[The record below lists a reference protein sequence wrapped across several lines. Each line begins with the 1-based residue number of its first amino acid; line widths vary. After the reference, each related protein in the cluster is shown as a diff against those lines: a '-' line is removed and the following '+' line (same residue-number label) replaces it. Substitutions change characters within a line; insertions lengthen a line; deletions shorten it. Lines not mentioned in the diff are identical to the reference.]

1 MKITDKRTTE
11 THRKTPK
18 TGRIRFSPAY
28 LAICLSFGIL
38 PQARAGHTYFGINYQ
53 YYRDFAENKG
63 KFAVGAKDIEV
74 YNKKGELVGK
84 SMTKAPMIDFS
95 VVSRNG
101 VAALVGDQYIVSVAH
116 NGGYNNVDFGAE
128 GGNPDQHRF
137 SYQIVKRNNYKP
149 DNSHPYNGDY
159 HMPRLHKFVTDAEP
173 VEMTGD
179 MRGNTYSD
187 KEKYPER
194 VRIGSGHHY
203 WRYDDDKHGDLS
215 YSGAWLIGGNT
226 HMQGWGNNGV
236 VSLSGDVRHANDYGP
251 MPIAG
256 AAGDSGSPMFIY
268 DKTNNKWLLNGVL
281 QTGYPY
287 SGRENGFQLIRKDWF
302 YDDIYRGDT
311 HTVFFEPR
319 SNGHFSFTSNNNG
332 TGTVTE
338 TNERVSNPRLKV
350 QTVRLFDESLNE
362 TDTEP
367 VYAAGGVNQY
377 RPRLNNGENLSFIDY
392 GNGKL
397 ILSTNINQGAGGL
410 YFQGDFTV
418 SPKNNETW
426 QGAGVHI
433 SDGSTVTWKVNGV
446 ANDRLSKIGKGTL
459 HVQAKGKNQG
469 SISVGDG
476 KVILDQR
483 EDNQGKKQAFSEI
496 GLVSGR
502 GTVQL
507 NADNQFNPDKLYF
520 GFRGGRLDLN
530 GHSLSFHR
538 IQNTDEGAMIV
549 NHNQDKES
557 TVTIT
562 GNESITQPSGK
573 NINRLN
579 YSKEIAYNGWFGE
592 KDSTKTNGRLNLNY
606 QPAEAD
612 RTLLLSGGTNLNG
625 NITQTNGK
633 LFFSGRPTPH
643 AYNHLGNGW
652 SKMEGIPQGEIVW
665 DNDWINRTFKAE
677 NFHIQGGQAVV
688 SRNVAKVE
696 GDWHLSNHAQA
707 VFGVAPHHS
716 HTICTRS
723 DWTGLTNC
731 VEKTITD
738 DKVIASLTN
747 TDISGNVSLA
757 DYAHL
762 NLTGLATLN
771 GNLSANGDTRYT
783 VSHNATQNGNLSLVG
798 NAQATFNQATLN
810 GNTSASGNAS
820 FNLSNNAAQNG
831 SLTLSG
837 NAKANVSHSALNG
850 NVSLADKAVF
860 HFESSR
866 FTGQISGDK
875 DTALHLKDS
884 EWTLPSGTELGNLN
898 LDNATITL
906 NSAYRHDAAGAQ
918 TGSVSD
924 TPRRRSRR
932 SLLSVTPPTSAE
944 SRFNTLTVNGKLNGQ
959 GTFRFM
965 SELFGYRSDKLK
977 LAESSEGTYTL
988 AVNNTG
994 NEPVSLEQLTV
1005 VEGKDNKPLS
1015 ENLNFTLQNE
1025 HVDAG
1030 AWRYQLIRKDGEFRL
1045 YNPVKEQELSD
1056 KLDQAGKTEAALAEK
1071 QAQLAAK
1078 QQEEEEKVR
1087 LKKAVIPGA
1096 VPSESELNRL
1106 NAELEEAKKQTAA
1119 AQAAQ
1124 AEKEAAWAQAKTAA
1138 AEAGRRAEE
1147 ADAGYRRGNTLEGA
1161 ENADAANL
1169 ALAKAQIAEQTAK
1182 IDWAEAKLMRLN
1194 RIRDEREKAVAA
1206 AGEAKALADKIAET
1220 AKEKQDLQSMVLSL
1234 ANVKEELVITEAEL
1248 QNAKAERAGLE
1259 AKRALLERRQSDKVQ
1274 KEQEAQTALTA
1285 ARQSEAAREGAAE
1298 AKKQAEKDNAQT
1310 LDALN
1315 AAGRD
1320 AAEKA
1325 ESVAELAR
1333 QAGGENAGIMQA
1345 EEEKKRAQA
1354 DKDTA
1359 LAKQREAETRPVTAA
1374 FRRTRRDLPQPQPQ
1388 PQRDLISRYANSGL
1402 SEFSATLNSV
1412 FAVQDELDR
1421 VFAED
1426 RRNAVWTSG
1435 IRDTKHYRSQDFRA
1449 YRQQTDLRQIGMQ
1462 KNLGSGRVGILFSHN
1477 RTENTFDDGIGNS
1490 ARLAHGAVFG
1500 QYGIGRF
1507 DIGISA
1513 GAGFSS
1519 GSLSDG
1525 IGGKIRR
1532 RVLHYGIQ
1540 ARYRAGFGGFGI
1552 EPHIGATRYFVRKA
1566 DYRYENVNIATPGLA
1581 FNRYRAGIKADYPFK
1596 PAQHISITPYLSLSY
1611 TDAASGKVRTR
1622 VNTAVL
1628 AQDFGKTR
1636 SAEWGVNAEI
1646 KGFTLSLHAAAAKG
1660 PQLEAQHSAG
1670 IKLGYRW

>member
-1 MKITDKRTTE
+1 MKTTDKRTTE
-11 THRKTPK
+11 THRKAPK

-38 PQARAGHTYFGINYQ
+38 PQAWAGHTYFGINYQ

-128 GGNPDQHRF
+128 GSNPDQHRF
-137 SYQIVKRNNYKP
+137 SYQIVKRNNYKAGT
-149 DNSHPYNGDY
+149 NGHPYGGDY

-173 VEMTGD
+173 VEMTSD

-194 VRIGSGHHY
+194 VRIGSGQQWQRTDEQQAKGDAY
-203 WRYDDDKHGDLS
+203 SSWLAGAYNWRI
-215 YSGAWLIGGNT
+215 AGNT
-226 HMQGWGNNGV
+226 HSQSGAGNGTVN
-236 VSLSGDVRHANDYGP
+236 LSGDITKSNNYGP
-251 MPIAG
+251 LPTAG
-256 AAGDSGSPMFIY
+256 SFGDSGSPMFIY
-268 DKTNNKWLLNGVL
+268 DAIKQKWLINGVL
-281 QTGYPY
+281 QTGNPY
-287 SGRENGFQLIRKDWF
+287 LGAGNGFQLIRKDWF
-302 YDDIYRGDT
+302 YGN
-311 HTVFFEPR
+311 VFAEDLPITFLEPR
-319 SNGHFSFTSNNNG
+319 SNGHYSFSSNNNG
-332 TGTVTE
+332 TGTVTQ
-338 TNERVSNPRLKV
+338 TNEKVSMPRFKVRTVQLFNEALKAE
-350 QTVRLFDESLNE
+350 DK
-362 TDTEP
+362 EP
-367 VYAAGGVNQY
+367 VYAAGGVNAY
-377 RPRLNNGENLSFIDY
+377 KPRLNNGKNISFIDY
-392 GNGKL
+392 AKGEVTFTN
-397 ILSTNINQGAGGL
+397 NINQGAGGL
-410 YFQGDFTV
+410 YFEGDFTV
-418 SPKNNETW
+418 SSENNATW

-433 SDGSTVTWKVNGV
+433 SEDSTVTWKVNGV

-459 HVQAKGKNQG
+459 HVQAKGENQG

-476 KVILDQR
+476 KVILDQQAD
-483 EDNQGKKQAFSEI
+483 ENNKKQAFSEI

-562 GNESITQPSGK
+562 GNKDITTTGNNNSLDSK
-573 NINRLN
+573 
-579 YSKEIAYNGWFGE
+579 KEIAYNGWFGE
-592 KDSTKTNGRLNLNY
+592 KDSTKTNGRLNLVY
-606 QPAEAD
+606 QPAAED

-643 AYNHLGNGW
+643 AYNHLNDHW
-652 SKMEGIPQGEIVW
+652 SQKEGIPRGEIVW
-665 DNDWINRTFKAE
+665 DNDWIDRTFKAE
-677 NFHIQGGQAVV
+677 NFLIKGGQAVV

-707 VFGVAPHHS
+707 VFGVAPHQS

-738 DKVIASLTN
+738 EKVIASLTN

-757 DYAHL
+757 NHAHL

-771 GNLSANGDTRYT
+771 GNLTAGGDTHYEVT
-783 VSHNATQNGNLSLVG
+783 HNATQNGNLSLVG

-820 FNLSNNAAQNG
+820 FNLSDHAAQNG
-831 SLTLSG
+831 DLTLSG
-837 NAKANVSHSALNG
+837 NAKANVSHSAFNG

-860 HFESSR
+860 HFENSR
-866 FTGQISGDK
+866 LTGQISGGK

-918 TGSVSD
+918 TGSATD
-924 TPRRRSRR
+924 APRRRSRR

-994 NEPVSLEQLTV
+994 NEPVSLDQLTV

-1045 YNPVKEQELSD
+1045 HNPVKEQELSD
-1056 KLDQAGKTEAALAEK
+1056 KLGK
-1071 QAQLAAK
+1071 
-1078 QQEEEEKVR
+1078 
-1087 LKKAVIPGA
+1087 
-1096 VPSESELNRL
+1096 
-1106 NAELEEAKKQTAA
+1106 
-1119 AQAAQ
+1119 
-1124 AEKEAAWAQAKTAA
+1124 
-1138 AEAGRRAEE
+1138 
-1147 ADAGYRRGNTLEGA
+1147 
-1161 ENADAANL
+1161 
-1169 ALAKAQIAEQTAK
+1169 
-1182 IDWAEAKLMRLN
+1182 
-1194 RIRDEREKAVAA
+1194 
-1206 AGEAKALADKIAET
+1206 
-1220 AKEKQDLQSMVLSL
+1220 
-1234 ANVKEELVITEAEL
+1234 
-1248 QNAKAERAGLE
+1248 
-1259 AKRALLERRQSDKVQ
+1259 
-1274 KEQEAQTALTA
+1274 
-1285 ARQSEAAREGAAE
+1285 AE
-1298 AKKQAEKDNAQT
+1298 AKKQAGKDNAQS
-1310 LDALN
+1310 LDALI

-1320 AAEKA
+1320 AVEKT
-1325 ESVAELAR
+1325 ESVAEPAR
-1333 QAGGENAGIMQA
+1333 QGGGENVGIMQA
-1345 EEEKKRAQA
+1345 EEEKKRVQA
-1354 DKDTA
+1354 DKDSA
-1359 LAKQREAETRPVTAA
+1359 LAKQREAETRPATTAFPRA
-1374 FRRTRRDLPQPQPQ
+1374 RRARRDLPQPQPQPQ
-1388 PQRDLISRYANSGL
+1388 PQRDLISRYTNSGL

-1507 DIGISA
+1507 DIGIST

-1519 GSLSDG
+1519 GSLSDD
-1525 IGGKIRR
+1525 IESKIRR

-1552 EPHIGATRYFVRKA
+1552 EPHIGATRYFVQKA

-1581 FNRYRAGIKADYPFK
+1581 FNRYRAGIKADYSFK

>member
-1 MKITDKRTTE
+1 MKTTDKRTTE
-11 THRKTPK
+11 THRKAPK

-101 VAALVGDQYIVSVAH
+101 VAALAGDQYIVSVAH

-128 GGNPDQHRF
+128 GSNPDQHRF
-137 SYQIVKRNNYKP
+137 SYQIVKRNNYKAGT
-149 DNSHPYNGDY
+149 NGHPYGGDY

-173 VEMTGD
+173 VEMTSYMDGWKYAD
-179 MRGNTYSD
+179 LN
-187 KEKYPER
+187 KYPDR
-194 VRIGSGHHY
+194 VRIGAGRQY
-203 WRYDDDKHGDLS
+203 WRSDEDEPNNRESS
-215 YSGAWLIGGNT
+215 YHIASAYPWLVGGNT
-226 HMQGWGNNGV
+226 FAQNG
-236 VSLSGDVRHANDYGP
+236 SGGGTVNLGSEKIKHSPYGFLP
-251 MPIAG
+251 TG
-256 AAGDSGSPMFIY
+256 GSFGDSGSPMFIY
-268 DKTNNKWLLNGVL
+268 DAQKQKWLINGVL
-281 QTGYPY
+281 QTGNPY
-287 SGRENGFQLIRKDWF
+287 IGKSNGFQLVRKDWF
-302 YDDIYRGDT
+302 YDEIFAGDT
-311 HTVFFEPR
+311 HSVFYEPHQ
-319 SNGHFSFTSNNNG
+319 NGKYFFNDNNNG
-332 TGTVTE
+332 AGKIDAKHKHY
-338 TNERVSNPRLKV
+338 SLPYRLKTRTV
-350 QTVRLFDESLNE
+350 QLFNVSLSE
-362 TDTEP
+362 TAREP
-367 VYAAGGVNQY
+367 VYHAAGGVNSY
-377 RPRLNNGENLSFIDY
+377 RPRLNNGENISFIDK
-392 GNGKL
+392 GKGEL
-397 ILSTNINQGAGGL
+397 ILTSNINQGAGGL
-410 YFQGDFTV
+410 YFEGNFTV

-459 HVQAKGKNQG
+459 LVQAKGENQG
-469 SISVGDG
+469 SVSVGDG
-476 KVILDQR
+476 KVILDQQA
-483 EDNQGKKQAFSEI
+483 DDQGKKQAFSEI

-562 GNESITQPSGK
+562 GNKDITTTGNNNNLDSK
-573 NINRLN
+573 
-579 YSKEIAYNGWFGE
+579 KEIAYNGWFGE
-592 KDSTKTNGRLNLNY
+592 KDATKTNGRLNLNY
-606 QPAEAD
+606 QPEEAD

-643 AYNHLGNGW
+643 AYNHLGSGW

-665 DNDWINRTFKAE
+665 DNDWIERTFKAE

-707 VFGVAPHHS
+707 VFGVAPHQS

-723 DWTGLTNC
+723 DWTGLTSC
-731 VEKTITD
+731 TEKTITD
-738 DKVIASLTN
+738 DKVIASLSK
-747 TDISGNVSLA
+747 TDIRGNVSLA
-757 DYAHL
+757 DHAHL

-771 GNLSANGDTRYT
+771 GNLSAGGDTHYT
-783 VSHNATQNGNLSLVG
+783 VTRNATQNGNLSLVG

-810 GNTSASGNAS
+810 GNTSASDNAS
-820 FNLSNNAAQNG
+820 FNLSNNAVQNG
-831 SLTLSG
+831 SLTLSD

-860 HFESSR
+860 HFENSR
-866 FTGQISGDK
+866 FTGKISGGK

-918 TGSVSD
+918 TGSAAD
-924 TPRRRSRR
+924 APRRRSRR

-965 SELFGYRSDKLK
+965 SELFGYRSGKLK

-1005 VEGKDNKPLS
+1005 VEGKDNTPLS

-1045 YNPVKEQELSD
+1045 HNPVKEQELSD
-1056 KLDQAGKTEAALAEK
+1056 KLGKAGETEAALTAK

-1078 QQEEEEKVR
+1078 QQ
-1087 LKKAVIPGA
+1087 
-1096 VPSESELNRL
+1096 
-1106 NAELEEAKKQTAA
+1106 
-1119 AQAAQ
+1119 
-1124 AEKEAAWAQAKTAA
+1124 
-1138 AEAGRRAEE
+1138 
-1147 ADAGYRRGNTLEGA
+1147 
-1161 ENADAANL
+1161 
-1169 ALAKAQIAEQTAK
+1169 
-1182 IDWAEAKLMRLN
+1182 
-1194 RIRDEREKAVAA
+1194 
-1206 AGEAKALADKIAET
+1206 
-1220 AKEKQDLQSMVLSL
+1220 
-1234 ANVKEELVITEAEL
+1234 
-1248 QNAKAERAGLE
+1248 
-1259 AKRALLERRQSDKVQ
+1259 
-1274 KEQEAQTALTA
+1274 
-1285 ARQSEAAREGAAE
+1285 
-1298 AKKQAEKDNAQT
+1298 AEKDNAQS
-1310 LDALN
+1310 LDALI

-1320 AAEKA
+1320 ATEKA
-1325 ESVAELAR
+1325 ESVAEPAR

-1345 EEEKKRAQA
+1345 EEEKKRVQA

-1359 LAKQREAETRPVTAA
+1359 LAKQREAETRPATTAFPRA
-1374 FRRTRRDLPQPQPQ
+1374 RRARRDLPQPQPQ

-1477 RTENTFDDGIGNS
+1477 RTGNTFDDGIGNS

-1525 IGGKIRR
+1525 IRGKIRR

-1552 EPHIGATRYFVRKA
+1552 EPHIGATRYFVQKA

-1581 FNRYRAGIKADYPFK
+1581 FNRYRAGIKADYSFK

>member
-1 MKITDKRTTE
+1 MKTTDKRTTE
-11 THRKTPK
+11 THRKAPK

-38 PQARAGHTYFGINYQ
+38 PQAWAGHTYFGINYQ

-128 GGNPDQHRF
+128 GSNPDQHRF
-137 SYQIVKRNNYKP
+137 SYQIVKRNNYKAGT
-149 DNSHPYNGDY
+149 NGHPYGGDY

-173 VEMTGD
+173 VEMTSD

-194 VRIGSGHHY
+194 VRIGSGQQWQRTDEQQAKGDAY
-203 WRYDDDKHGDLS
+203 SSWLAGAYNWRI
-215 YSGAWLIGGNT
+215 AGNT
-226 HMQGWGNNGV
+226 HSQSGAGNGTVN
-236 VSLSGDVRHANDYGP
+236 LSGDITKSNNYGP
-251 MPIAG
+251 LPTAG
-256 AAGDSGSPMFIY
+256 SFGDSGSPMFIY
-268 DKTNNKWLLNGVL
+268 DAIKQKWLINGVL
-281 QTGYPY
+281 QTGNPY
-287 SGRENGFQLIRKDWF
+287 LGAGNGFQLIRKDWF
-302 YDDIYRGDT
+302 YGN
-311 HTVFFEPR
+311 VFAEDLPITFLEPR
-319 SNGHFSFTSNNNG
+319 SNGHYSFSSNNNG
-332 TGTVTE
+332 TGTVTQ
-338 TNERVSNPRLKV
+338 TNEKVSMPRFKVRTVQLFNEALKAE
-350 QTVRLFDESLNE
+350 DK
-362 TDTEP
+362 EP
-367 VYAAGGVNQY
+367 VYAAGGVNAY
-377 RPRLNNGENLSFIDY
+377 KPRLNNGKNISFIDY
-392 GNGKL
+392 AKGEVTFTN
-397 ILSTNINQGAGGL
+397 NINQGAGGL
-410 YFQGDFTV
+410 YFEGDFTV
-418 SPKNNETW
+418 SSENNATW

-433 SDGSTVTWKVNGV
+433 SEDSTVTWKVNGV

-459 HVQAKGKNQG
+459 HVQAKGENQG

-476 KVILDQR
+476 KVILDQQAD
-483 EDNQGKKQAFSEI
+483 ENNKKQAFSEI

-562 GNESITQPSGK
+562 GNKDITTTGNNNSLDSK
-573 NINRLN
+573 
-579 YSKEIAYNGWFGE
+579 KEIAYNGWFGE
-592 KDSTKTNGRLNLNY
+592 KDSTKTNGRLNLVY
-606 QPAEAD
+606 QPAAED

-643 AYNHLGNGW
+643 AYNHLNDHW
-652 SKMEGIPQGEIVW
+652 SQKEGIPRGEIVW
-665 DNDWINRTFKAE
+665 DNDWIDRTFKAE
-677 NFHIQGGQAVV
+677 NFLIKGGQAVV

-707 VFGVAPHHS
+707 VFGVAPHQS

-738 DKVIASLTN
+738 EKVIASLTN

-757 DYAHL
+757 NHAHL

-771 GNLSANGDTRYT
+771 GNLTAGGDTHYEVT
-783 VSHNATQNGNLSLVG
+783 HNATQNGNLSLVG

-820 FNLSNNAAQNG
+820 FNLSDHAAQNG
-831 SLTLSG
+831 DLTLSG
-837 NAKANVSHSALNG
+837 NAKANVSHSAFNG

-860 HFESSR
+860 HFENSR
-866 FTGQISGDK
+866 LTGQISGGK

-918 TGSVSD
+918 TGSATD
-924 TPRRRSRR
+924 APRRRSRR

-994 NEPVSLEQLTV
+994 NEPVSLDQLTV

-1045 YNPVKEQELSD
+1045 HNPVKEQELSD
-1056 KLDQAGKTEAALAEK
+1056 KLGK
-1071 QAQLAAK
+1071 
-1078 QQEEEEKVR
+1078 
-1087 LKKAVIPGA
+1087 
-1096 VPSESELNRL
+1096 
-1106 NAELEEAKKQTAA
+1106 
-1119 AQAAQ
+1119 
-1124 AEKEAAWAQAKTAA
+1124 
-1138 AEAGRRAEE
+1138 
-1147 ADAGYRRGNTLEGA
+1147 
-1161 ENADAANL
+1161 
-1169 ALAKAQIAEQTAK
+1169 
-1182 IDWAEAKLMRLN
+1182 
-1194 RIRDEREKAVAA
+1194 
-1206 AGEAKALADKIAET
+1206 
-1220 AKEKQDLQSMVLSL
+1220 
-1234 ANVKEELVITEAEL
+1234 
-1248 QNAKAERAGLE
+1248 
-1259 AKRALLERRQSDKVQ
+1259 
-1274 KEQEAQTALTA
+1274 
-1285 ARQSEAAREGAAE
+1285 AE
-1298 AKKQAEKDNAQT
+1298 AKKQAGKDNAQS
-1310 LDALN
+1310 LDALI

-1320 AAEKA
+1320 AVEKT
-1325 ESVAELAR
+1325 ESVAEPAR
-1333 QAGGENAGIMQA
+1333 QGGGENVGIMQA
-1345 EEEKKRAQA
+1345 EEEKKRVQA
-1354 DKDTA
+1354 DKDSA
-1359 LAKQREAETRPVTAA
+1359 LAKQREAETRPATTAFPRA
-1374 FRRTRRDLPQPQPQ
+1374 RRARRDLPQPQPQPQ
-1388 PQRDLISRYANSGL
+1388 PQRDLISRYTNSGL

-1507 DIGISA
+1507 DIGIST

-1525 IGGKIRR
+1525 IGSKIRR

-1552 EPHIGATRYFVRKA
+1552 EPHIGATRYFVQKA

-1581 FNRYRAGIKADYPFK
+1581 FNRYRAGIKADYSFK

>member
-1 MKITDKRTTE
+1 MKTTDKRTTE
-11 THRKTPK
+11 THRKAPK

-101 VAALVGDQYIVSVAH
+101 VAALAGDQYIVSVAH

-128 GGNPDQHRF
+128 GSNPDQHRF
-137 SYQIVKRNNYKP
+137 SYQIVKRNNYKAGT
-149 DNSHPYNGDY
+149 NGHPYGGDY

-173 VEMTGD
+173 VEMTSYMDGWKYAD
-179 MRGNTYSD
+179 LN
-187 KEKYPER
+187 KYPDR
-194 VRIGSGHHY
+194 VRIGAGRQY
-203 WRYDDDKHGDLS
+203 WRSDEDEPNNRESS
-215 YSGAWLIGGNT
+215 YHIASAYSWLVGGNT
-226 HMQGWGNNGV
+226 FAQNG
-236 VSLSGDVRHANDYGP
+236 SGGGTVNLGSEKIKHSPYGFLP
-251 MPIAG
+251 TG
-256 AAGDSGSPMFIY
+256 GSFGDSGSPMFIY
-268 DKTNNKWLLNGVL
+268 DAQKQKWLINGVL
-281 QTGYPY
+281 QTGNPY
-287 SGRENGFQLIRKDWF
+287 IGKSNGFQLVRKDWF
-302 YDDIYRGDT
+302 YDEIFAGDT
-311 HTVFFEPR
+311 HSVFYEPHQ
-319 SNGHFSFTSNNNG
+319 NGKYFFNDNNNG
-332 TGTVTE
+332 AGKIDAKHKHY
-338 TNERVSNPRLKV
+338 SLPYRLKTRTV
-350 QTVRLFDESLNE
+350 QLFNVSLSE
-362 TDTEP
+362 TAREP
-367 VYAAGGVNQY
+367 VYHAAGGVNSY
-377 RPRLNNGENLSFIDY
+377 RPRLNNGENISFIDK
-392 GNGKL
+392 GKGEL
-397 ILSTNINQGAGGL
+397 ILTSNINQGAGGL
-410 YFQGDFTV
+410 YFEGNFTV

-459 HVQAKGKNQG
+459 LVQAKGENQG
-469 SISVGDG
+469 SVSVGDG
-476 KVILDQR
+476 KVILDQQA
-483 EDNQGKKQAFSEI
+483 DDQGKKQAFNEI

-562 GNESITQPSGK
+562 GNKDITTTGNNNNLDSK
-573 NINRLN
+573 
-579 YSKEIAYNGWFGE
+579 KEIAYNGWFGE
-592 KDSTKTNGRLNLNY
+592 KDATKTNGRLNLNY
-606 QPAEAD
+606 QPEEAD

-643 AYNHLGNGW
+643 AYNHLGSGW

-665 DNDWINRTFKAE
+665 DNDWIDRTFKAE

-707 VFGVAPHHS
+707 VFGVAPHQS

-723 DWTGLTNC
+723 DWTGLTSC
-731 VEKTITD
+731 TEKTITD
-738 DKVIASLTN
+738 DKVIASLSK
-747 TDISGNVSLA
+747 TDIRGNVSLA
-757 DYAHL
+757 DHAHL

-771 GNLSANGDTRYT
+771 GNLSAGGDTHYT
-783 VSHNATQNGNLSLVG
+783 VTRNATQNGNLSLVG

-810 GNTSASGNAS
+810 GNTSASDNAS
-820 FNLSNNAAQNG
+820 FNLSNNAVQNG
-831 SLTLSG
+831 SLTLSD

-860 HFESSR
+860 HFENSR
-866 FTGQISGDK
+866 FTGKISGGK

-918 TGSVSD
+918 TGSAAD
-924 TPRRRSRR
+924 APRRRSRR

-965 SELFGYRSDKLK
+965 SELFGYRSGKLK

-1005 VEGKDNKPLS
+1005 VEGKDNTPLS

-1045 YNPVKEQELSD
+1045 HNPVKEQELSD
-1056 KLDQAGKTEAALAEK
+1056 KLGKAGETEAALTAK

-1078 QQEEEEKVR
+1078 QQ
-1087 LKKAVIPGA
+1087 
-1096 VPSESELNRL
+1096 
-1106 NAELEEAKKQTAA
+1106 
-1119 AQAAQ
+1119 
-1124 AEKEAAWAQAKTAA
+1124 
-1138 AEAGRRAEE
+1138 
-1147 ADAGYRRGNTLEGA
+1147 
-1161 ENADAANL
+1161 
-1169 ALAKAQIAEQTAK
+1169 
-1182 IDWAEAKLMRLN
+1182 
-1194 RIRDEREKAVAA
+1194 
-1206 AGEAKALADKIAET
+1206 
-1220 AKEKQDLQSMVLSL
+1220 
-1234 ANVKEELVITEAEL
+1234 
-1248 QNAKAERAGLE
+1248 
-1259 AKRALLERRQSDKVQ
+1259 
-1274 KEQEAQTALTA
+1274 
-1285 ARQSEAAREGAAE
+1285 
-1298 AKKQAEKDNAQT
+1298 AEKDNAQS
-1310 LDALN
+1310 LDALI

-1320 AAEKA
+1320 ATEKA
-1325 ESVAELAR
+1325 ESVAEPAR

-1345 EEEKKRAQA
+1345 EEEKKRVQA

-1359 LAKQREAETRPVTAA
+1359 LAQQREAETRPATTAFPRA
-1374 FRRTRRDLPQPQPQ
+1374 RRARRDLPQPQPQ

-1477 RTENTFDDGIGNS
+1477 RTGNTFDDGIGNS

-1525 IGGKIRR
+1525 IRGKIRR

-1552 EPHIGATRYFVRKA
+1552 EPHIGATRYFVQKA

-1581 FNRYRAGIKADYPFK
+1581 FNRYRAGIKADYSFK

>member
-1 MKITDKRTTE
+1 MKTTDKRTTE
-11 THRKTPK
+11 THRKAPK

-38 PQARAGHTYFGINYQ
+38 PQAWAGHTYFGINYQ

-128 GGNPDQHRF
+128 GSNPDQHRF
-137 SYQIVKRNNYKP
+137 TYKIVKRNNYKAGT
-149 DNSHPYNGDY
+149 NGHPYGGDY

-173 VEMTGD
+173 VEMTSD

-194 VRIGSGHHY
+194 VRIGSGQQWQRTDEQQAKGDAY
-203 WRYDDDKHGDLS
+203 SSWLAGAYNWRI
-215 YSGAWLIGGNT
+215 AGNT
-226 HMQGWGNNGV
+226 HSQSGAGNGTVN
-236 VSLSGDVRHANDYGP
+236 LSGDITKSNNYGP
-251 MPIAG
+251 LPTAG
-256 AAGDSGSPMFIY
+256 SFGDSGSPMFIY
-268 DKTNNKWLLNGVL
+268 DAIKQKWLINGVL
-281 QTGYPY
+281 QTGNPY
-287 SGRENGFQLIRKDWF
+287 LGAGNGFQLIRKDWF
-302 YDDIYRGDT
+302 YGN
-311 HTVFFEPR
+311 VFAEDLPITFLEPR
-319 SNGHFSFTSNNNG
+319 SNGHYSFSSNNNG
-332 TGTVTE
+332 TGTVTQ
-338 TNERVSNPRLKV
+338 TNEKVSMPRFKVRTVQLFNEALKAE
-350 QTVRLFDESLNE
+350 DK
-362 TDTEP
+362 EP
-367 VYAAGGVNQY
+367 VYAAGGVNAY
-377 RPRLNNGENLSFIDY
+377 KPRLNNGKNISFIDY
-392 GNGKL
+392 AKGEVTFTN
-397 ILSTNINQGAGGL
+397 NINQGAGGL
-410 YFQGDFTV
+410 YFEGDFTV
-418 SPKNNETW
+418 SSENNATW

-433 SDGSTVTWKVNGV
+433 SEDSTVTWKVNGV

-459 HVQAKGKNQG
+459 HVQAKGENQG

-476 KVILDQR
+476 KVILDQQAD
-483 EDNQGKKQAFSEI
+483 ENNKKQAFSEI

-562 GNESITQPSGK
+562 GNKDITTTGNNNSLDSK
-573 NINRLN
+573 
-579 YSKEIAYNGWFGE
+579 KEIAYNGWFGE
-592 KDSTKTNGRLNLNY
+592 KDSTKTNGRLNLVY
-606 QPAEAD
+606 QPAAED

-643 AYNHLGNGW
+643 AYNHLNDHW
-652 SKMEGIPQGEIVW
+652 SQKEGIPRGEIVW
-665 DNDWINRTFKAE
+665 DNDWIDRTFKAE
-677 NFHIQGGQAVV
+677 NFLIKGGQAVV

-707 VFGVAPHHS
+707 VFGVAPHQS

-738 DKVIASLTN
+738 EKVIASLTN

-757 DYAHL
+757 NHAHL

-771 GNLSANGDTRYT
+771 GNLTAGGDTHYEVT
-783 VSHNATQNGNLSLVG
+783 HNATQNGNLSLVG

-820 FNLSNNAAQNG
+820 FNLSDHAAQNG
-831 SLTLSG
+831 DLTLSG
-837 NAKANVSHSALNG
+837 NAKANVSHSAFNG

-860 HFESSR
+860 HFENSR
-866 FTGQISGDK
+866 LTGQISGGK

-918 TGSVSD
+918 TGSATD
-924 TPRRRSRR
+924 APRRRSRR

-994 NEPVSLEQLTV
+994 NEPVSLDQLTV

-1045 YNPVKEQELSD
+1045 HNPVKEQELSD
-1056 KLDQAGKTEAALAEK
+1056 KLGK
-1071 QAQLAAK
+1071 
-1078 QQEEEEKVR
+1078 
-1087 LKKAVIPGA
+1087 
-1096 VPSESELNRL
+1096 
-1106 NAELEEAKKQTAA
+1106 
-1119 AQAAQ
+1119 
-1124 AEKEAAWAQAKTAA
+1124 
-1138 AEAGRRAEE
+1138 
-1147 ADAGYRRGNTLEGA
+1147 
-1161 ENADAANL
+1161 
-1169 ALAKAQIAEQTAK
+1169 
-1182 IDWAEAKLMRLN
+1182 
-1194 RIRDEREKAVAA
+1194 
-1206 AGEAKALADKIAET
+1206 
-1220 AKEKQDLQSMVLSL
+1220 
-1234 ANVKEELVITEAEL
+1234 
-1248 QNAKAERAGLE
+1248 
-1259 AKRALLERRQSDKVQ
+1259 
-1274 KEQEAQTALTA
+1274 
-1285 ARQSEAAREGAAE
+1285 AE
-1298 AKKQAEKDNAQT
+1298 AKKQAGKDNAQS
-1310 LDALN
+1310 LDALI

-1320 AAEKA
+1320 AVEKT
-1325 ESVAELAR
+1325 ESVAEPAR
-1333 QAGGENAGIMQA
+1333 QGGGENVGIMQA
-1345 EEEKKRAQA
+1345 EEEKKRVQA
-1354 DKDTA
+1354 DKDSA
-1359 LAKQREAETRPVTAA
+1359 LAKQREAETRPATTAFPRA
-1374 FRRTRRDLPQPQPQ
+1374 RRARRDLPQPQPQPQ
-1388 PQRDLISRYANSGL
+1388 PQRDLISRYTNSGL

-1507 DIGISA
+1507 DIGIST

-1552 EPHIGATRYFVRKA
+1552 EPHIGATRYFVQKA

-1581 FNRYRAGIKADYPFK
+1581 FNRYRAGIKADYSFK

>member
-1 MKITDKRTTE
+1 MKTTDKRTTE
-11 THRKTPK
+11 THRKAPK

-101 VAALVGDQYIVSVAH
+101 VAALAGDQYIVSVAH

-128 GGNPDQHRF
+128 GSNPDQHRF
-137 SYQIVKRNNYKP
+137 SYQIVKRNNYKAGT
-149 DNSHPYNGDY
+149 NGHPYGGDY

-173 VEMTGD
+173 VEMTSYMDGWKYAD
-179 MRGNTYSD
+179 LN
-187 KEKYPER
+187 KYPDR
-194 VRIGSGHHY
+194 VRIGAGRQY
-203 WRYDDDKHGDLS
+203 WRSDEDEPNNRESS
-215 YSGAWLIGGNT
+215 YHIASAYSWLVGGNT
-226 HMQGWGNNGV
+226 FAQNG
-236 VSLSGDVRHANDYGP
+236 SGGGTVNLGSEKIKHSPYGFLP
-251 MPIAG
+251 TG
-256 AAGDSGSPMFIY
+256 GSFGDSGSPMFIY
-268 DKTNNKWLLNGVL
+268 DAQKQKWLINGVL
-281 QTGYPY
+281 QTGNPY
-287 SGRENGFQLIRKDWF
+287 IGKSNGFQLVRKDWF
-302 YDDIYRGDT
+302 YDEIFAGDT
-311 HTVFFEPR
+311 HSVFYEPHQ
-319 SNGHFSFTSNNNG
+319 NGKYFFNDNNNG
-332 TGTVTE
+332 AGKIDAKHKHY
-338 TNERVSNPRLKV
+338 SLPYRLKTRTV
-350 QTVRLFDESLNE
+350 QLFNVSLSE
-362 TDTEP
+362 TAREP
-367 VYAAGGVNQY
+367 VYHAAGGVNSY
-377 RPRLNNGENLSFIDY
+377 RPRLNNGENISFIDK
-392 GNGKL
+392 GKGEL
-397 ILSTNINQGAGGL
+397 ILTSNINQGAGGL
-410 YFQGDFTV
+410 YFEGNFTV

-459 HVQAKGKNQG
+459 LVQAKGENQG
-469 SISVGDG
+469 SVSVGDG
-476 KVILDQR
+476 KVILDQQA
-483 EDNQGKKQAFSEI
+483 DDQGKKQAFSEI

-562 GNESITQPSGK
+562 GNKDITTTGNNNNLDSK
-573 NINRLN
+573 
-579 YSKEIAYNGWFGE
+579 KEIAYNGWFGE
-592 KDSTKTNGRLNLNY
+592 KDATKTNGRLNLNY
-606 QPAEAD
+606 QPEEAD

-643 AYNHLGNGW
+643 AYNHLGSGW

-665 DNDWINRTFKAE
+665 DNDWIDRTFKAE

-707 VFGVAPHHS
+707 VFGVAPHQS

-723 DWTGLTNC
+723 DWTGLTSC
-731 VEKTITD
+731 TEKTITD
-738 DKVIASLTN
+738 DKVIASLSK
-747 TDISGNVSLA
+747 TDIRGNVSLA
-757 DYAHL
+757 DHAHL

-771 GNLSANGDTRYT
+771 GNLSAGGDTHYT
-783 VSHNATQNGNLSLVG
+783 VTRNATQNGNLSLVG

-810 GNTSASGNAS
+810 GNTSASDNAS
-820 FNLSNNAAQNG
+820 FNLSNNAVQNG
-831 SLTLSG
+831 SLTLSD

-860 HFESSR
+860 HFENSR
-866 FTGQISGDK
+866 FTGKISGGK

-918 TGSVSD
+918 TGSAAD
-924 TPRRRSRR
+924 APRRRSRR

-965 SELFGYRSDKLK
+965 SELFGYRSGKLK

-1005 VEGKDNKPLS
+1005 VEGKDNTPLS

-1045 YNPVKEQELSD
+1045 HNPVKEQELSD
-1056 KLDQAGKTEAALAEK
+1056 KLGKAGETETALTAK

-1078 QQEEEEKVR
+1078 QQ
-1087 LKKAVIPGA
+1087 
-1096 VPSESELNRL
+1096 
-1106 NAELEEAKKQTAA
+1106 
-1119 AQAAQ
+1119 
-1124 AEKEAAWAQAKTAA
+1124 
-1138 AEAGRRAEE
+1138 
-1147 ADAGYRRGNTLEGA
+1147 
-1161 ENADAANL
+1161 
-1169 ALAKAQIAEQTAK
+1169 
-1182 IDWAEAKLMRLN
+1182 
-1194 RIRDEREKAVAA
+1194 
-1206 AGEAKALADKIAET
+1206 
-1220 AKEKQDLQSMVLSL
+1220 
-1234 ANVKEELVITEAEL
+1234 
-1248 QNAKAERAGLE
+1248 
-1259 AKRALLERRQSDKVQ
+1259 
-1274 KEQEAQTALTA
+1274 
-1285 ARQSEAAREGAAE
+1285 
-1298 AKKQAEKDNAQT
+1298 AEKDNAQS
-1310 LDALN
+1310 LDALI

-1320 AAEKA
+1320 ATEKA
-1325 ESVAELAR
+1325 ESVAEPAR

-1345 EEEKKRAQA
+1345 EEEKKRVQA

-1359 LAKQREAETRPVTAA
+1359 LAKQREAETRPATTAFPRA
-1374 FRRTRRDLPQPQPQ
+1374 RRARRDLPQPQPQ

-1477 RTENTFDDGIGNS
+1477 RTGNTFDDGIGNS

-1525 IGGKIRR
+1525 IRGKIRR

-1552 EPHIGATRYFVRKA
+1552 EPHIGATRYFVQKA

-1581 FNRYRAGIKADYPFK
+1581 FNRYRAGIKADYSFK

>member
-1 MKITDKRTTE
+1 MKTTDKRTTE
-11 THRKTPK
+11 THRKAPK

-38 PQARAGHTYFGINYQ
+38 PQAWAGHTYFGINYQ

-128 GGNPDQHRF
+128 GSNPDQHRF
-137 SYQIVKRNNYKP
+137 SYQIVKRNNYKAGTKG
-149 DNSHPYNGDY
+149 HPYGGDY

-173 VEMTGD
+173 VEMTSD

-194 VRIGSGHHY
+194 VRIGSGQQWQRTDEQQAKGDAY
-203 WRYDDDKHGDLS
+203 SSWLAGAYNWRI
-215 YSGAWLIGGNT
+215 AGNT
-226 HMQGWGNNGV
+226 HSQSGAGNGTVN
-236 VSLSGDVRHANDYGP
+236 LSGDITKSNNYGP
-251 MPIAG
+251 LPTAG
-256 AAGDSGSPMFIY
+256 SFGDSGSPMFIY
-268 DKTNNKWLLNGVL
+268 DAIKQKWLINGVL
-281 QTGYPY
+281 QTGNPY
-287 SGRENGFQLIRKDWF
+287 LGAGNGFQLIRKDWF
-302 YDDIYRGDT
+302 YGN
-311 HTVFFEPR
+311 VFAEDLPITFLEPR
-319 SNGHFSFTSNNNG
+319 SNGHYSFSSNNNG
-332 TGTVTE
+332 TGTVTQ
-338 TNERVSNPRLKV
+338 TNEKVSMPRFKVRTVQLFNEALKAE
-350 QTVRLFDESLNE
+350 DK
-362 TDTEP
+362 EP
-367 VYAAGGVNQY
+367 VYAAGGVNAY
-377 RPRLNNGENLSFIDY
+377 KPRLNNGKNISFIDY
-392 GNGKL
+392 AKGEVTFTN
-397 ILSTNINQGAGGL
+397 NINQGAGGL
-410 YFQGDFTV
+410 YFEGDFTV
-418 SPKNNETW
+418 SSENNATW

-433 SDGSTVTWKVNGV
+433 SEDSTVTWKVNGV

-459 HVQAKGKNQG
+459 HVQAKGENQG

-476 KVILDQR
+476 KVILDQQAD
-483 EDNQGKKQAFSEI
+483 ENNKKQAFSEI

-562 GNESITQPSGK
+562 GNKDITTTGNNNSLDSK
-573 NINRLN
+573 
-579 YSKEIAYNGWFGE
+579 KEIAYNGWFGE
-592 KDSTKTNGRLNLNY
+592 KDSTKTNGRLNLVY
-606 QPAEAD
+606 QPAAED

-643 AYNHLGNGW
+643 AYNHLNDHW
-652 SKMEGIPQGEIVW
+652 SQKEGIPRGEIVW
-665 DNDWINRTFKAE
+665 DNDWIDRTFKAE
-677 NFHIQGGQAVV
+677 NFLIKGGQAVV

-707 VFGVAPHHS
+707 VFGVAPHQS

-738 DKVIASLTN
+738 EKVIASLTN

-757 DYAHL
+757 NHAHL

-771 GNLSANGDTRYT
+771 GNLTAGGDTHYEVT
-783 VSHNATQNGNLSLVG
+783 HNATQNGNLSLVG

-820 FNLSNNAAQNG
+820 FNLSDHAAQNG
-831 SLTLSG
+831 DLTLSG
-837 NAKANVSHSALNG
+837 NAKANVSHSAFNG

-860 HFESSR
+860 HFENSR
-866 FTGQISGDK
+866 LTGQISGGK

-918 TGSVSD
+918 TGSATD
-924 TPRRRSRR
+924 APRRRSRR

-994 NEPVSLEQLTV
+994 NEPVSLDQLTV

-1045 YNPVKEQELSD
+1045 HNPVKEQELSD
-1056 KLDQAGKTEAALAEK
+1056 KLGK
-1071 QAQLAAK
+1071 
-1078 QQEEEEKVR
+1078 
-1087 LKKAVIPGA
+1087 
-1096 VPSESELNRL
+1096 
-1106 NAELEEAKKQTAA
+1106 
-1119 AQAAQ
+1119 
-1124 AEKEAAWAQAKTAA
+1124 
-1138 AEAGRRAEE
+1138 
-1147 ADAGYRRGNTLEGA
+1147 
-1161 ENADAANL
+1161 
-1169 ALAKAQIAEQTAK
+1169 
-1182 IDWAEAKLMRLN
+1182 
-1194 RIRDEREKAVAA
+1194 
-1206 AGEAKALADKIAET
+1206 
-1220 AKEKQDLQSMVLSL
+1220 
-1234 ANVKEELVITEAEL
+1234 
-1248 QNAKAERAGLE
+1248 
-1259 AKRALLERRQSDKVQ
+1259 
-1274 KEQEAQTALTA
+1274 
-1285 ARQSEAAREGAAE
+1285 AE
-1298 AKKQAEKDNAQT
+1298 AKKQAGKDNAQS
-1310 LDALN
+1310 LDALI

-1320 AAEKA
+1320 AVEKT
-1325 ESVAELAR
+1325 ESVAEPAR
-1333 QAGGENAGIMQA
+1333 QGGGENVGIMQA
-1345 EEEKKRAQA
+1345 EEEKKRVQA
-1354 DKDTA
+1354 DKDSA
-1359 LAKQREAETRPVTAA
+1359 LAKQREAETRPATTAFPRA
-1374 FRRTRRDLPQPQPQ
+1374 RRARRDLPQPQ
-1388 PQRDLISRYANSGL
+1388 PQRDLISRYTNSGL

-1507 DIGISA
+1507 DIGIST

-1552 EPHIGATRYFVRKA
+1552 EPHIGATRYFVQKA

-1581 FNRYRAGIKADYPFK
+1581 FNRYRAGIKADYSFK

>member
-1 MKITDKRTTE
+1 
-11 THRKTPK
+11 
-18 TGRIRFSPAY
+18 
-28 LAICLSFGIL
+28 
-38 PQARAGHTYFGINYQ
+38 
-53 YYRDFAENKG
+53 
-63 KFAVGAKDIEV
+63 
-74 YNKKGELVGK
+74 
-84 SMTKAPMIDFS
+84 
-95 VVSRNG
+95 
-101 VAALVGDQYIVSVAH
+101 
-116 NGGYNNVDFGAE
+116 
-128 GGNPDQHRF
+128 
-137 SYQIVKRNNYKP
+137 
-149 DNSHPYNGDY
+149 
-159 HMPRLHKFVTDAEP
+159 
-173 VEMTGD
+173 
-179 MRGNTYSD
+179 
-187 KEKYPER
+187 
-194 VRIGSGHHY
+194 
-203 WRYDDDKHGDLS
+203 
-215 YSGAWLIGGNT
+215 
-226 HMQGWGNNGV
+226 
-236 VSLSGDVRHANDYGP
+236 
-251 MPIAG
+251 
-256 AAGDSGSPMFIY
+256 
-268 DKTNNKWLLNGVL
+268 
-281 QTGYPY
+281 
-287 SGRENGFQLIRKDWF
+287 
-302 YDDIYRGDT
+302 
-311 HTVFFEPR
+311 
-319 SNGHFSFTSNNNG
+319 
-332 TGTVTE
+332 
-338 TNERVSNPRLKV
+338 
-350 QTVRLFDESLNE
+350 
-362 TDTEP
+362 
-367 VYAAGGVNQY
+367 
-377 RPRLNNGENLSFIDY
+377 
-392 GNGKL
+392 
-397 ILSTNINQGAGGL
+397 NQGAGGL
-410 YFQGDFTV
+410 YFEGDFTV
-418 SPKNNETW
+418 SSENNATW

-433 SDGSTVTWKVNGV
+433 SEDSTVTWKVNGV

-459 HVQAKGKNQG
+459 HVQAKGENQG

-476 KVILDQR
+476 KVILDQQAD
-483 EDNQGKKQAFSEI
+483 ENNKKQAFSEI

-562 GNESITQPSGK
+562 GNKDITTTGNNNSLDSK
-573 NINRLN
+573 
-579 YSKEIAYNGWFGE
+579 KEIAYNGWFGE
-592 KDSTKTNGRLNLNY
+592 KDSTKTNGRLNLVY
-606 QPAEAD
+606 QPAAED

-643 AYNHLGNGW
+643 AYNHLNDHW
-652 SKMEGIPQGEIVW
+652 SQKEGIPRGEIVW
-665 DNDWINRTFKAE
+665 DNDWIDRTFKAE
-677 NFHIQGGQAVV
+677 NFLIKGGQAVV

-707 VFGVAPHHS
+707 VFGVAPHQS

-738 DKVIASLTN
+738 EKVIASLTN

-757 DYAHL
+757 NHAHL

-771 GNLSANGDTRYT
+771 GNLTAGGDTHYEVT
-783 VSHNATQNGNLSLVG
+783 HNATQNGNLSLVG

-820 FNLSNNAAQNG
+820 FNLSDHAAQNG
-831 SLTLSG
+831 DLTLSG
-837 NAKANVSHSALNG
+837 NAKANVSHSAFNG

-860 HFESSR
+860 HFENSR
-866 FTGQISGDK
+866 LTGQISGGK

-918 TGSVSD
+918 TGSATD
-924 TPRRRSRR
+924 APRRRSRR

-994 NEPVSLEQLTV
+994 NEPVSLDQLTV

-1045 YNPVKEQELSD
+1045 HNPVKEQELSD
-1056 KLDQAGKTEAALAEK
+1056 KLGK
-1071 QAQLAAK
+1071 
-1078 QQEEEEKVR
+1078 
-1087 LKKAVIPGA
+1087 
-1096 VPSESELNRL
+1096 
-1106 NAELEEAKKQTAA
+1106 
-1119 AQAAQ
+1119 
-1124 AEKEAAWAQAKTAA
+1124 
-1138 AEAGRRAEE
+1138 
-1147 ADAGYRRGNTLEGA
+1147 
-1161 ENADAANL
+1161 
-1169 ALAKAQIAEQTAK
+1169 
-1182 IDWAEAKLMRLN
+1182 
-1194 RIRDEREKAVAA
+1194 
-1206 AGEAKALADKIAET
+1206 
-1220 AKEKQDLQSMVLSL
+1220 
-1234 ANVKEELVITEAEL
+1234 
-1248 QNAKAERAGLE
+1248 
-1259 AKRALLERRQSDKVQ
+1259 
-1274 KEQEAQTALTA
+1274 
-1285 ARQSEAAREGAAE
+1285 AE
-1298 AKKQAEKDNAQT
+1298 AKKQAGKDNAQS
-1310 LDALN
+1310 LDALI

-1320 AAEKA
+1320 AVEKT
-1325 ESVAELAR
+1325 ESVAEPAR
-1333 QAGGENAGIMQA
+1333 QGGGENVGIMQA
-1345 EEEKKRAQA
+1345 EEEKKRVQA
-1354 DKDTA
+1354 DKDSA
-1359 LAKQREAETRPVTAA
+1359 LAKQREAETRPATTAFPRA
-1374 FRRTRRDLPQPQPQ
+1374 RRARRDLPQPQPQPQ
-1388 PQRDLISRYANSGL
+1388 PQRDLISRYTNSGL

-1507 DIGISA
+1507 DIGIST

-1519 GSLSDG
+1519 GSLSDD
-1525 IGGKIRR
+1525 IGSKIRR

-1552 EPHIGATRYFVRKA
+1552 EPHIGATRYFVQKA

-1581 FNRYRAGIKADYPFK
+1581 FNRYRAGIKADYSFK

>member
-1 MKITDKRTTE
+1 MKTTDKRTTE
-11 THRKTPK
+11 THRKAPK

-101 VAALVGDQYIVSVAH
+101 VAALAGDQYIVSVAH

-128 GGNPDQHRF
+128 GSNPDQHRF
-137 SYQIVKRNNYKP
+137 SYQIVKRNNYKAGT
-149 DNSHPYNGDY
+149 NGHPYGGDY

-173 VEMTGD
+173 VEMTSYMDGWKYAD
-179 MRGNTYSD
+179 LN
-187 KEKYPER
+187 KYPDR
-194 VRIGSGHHY
+194 VRIGAGRQY
-203 WRYDDDKHGDLS
+203 WRSDEDEPNNRESS
-215 YSGAWLIGGNT
+215 YHIASAYSWLVGGNT
-226 HMQGWGNNGV
+226 FAQNG
-236 VSLSGDVRHANDYGP
+236 SGGGTVNLGSEKIKHSPYGFLP
-251 MPIAG
+251 TG
-256 AAGDSGSPMFIY
+256 GSFGDSGSPMFIY
-268 DKTNNKWLLNGVL
+268 DAQKQKWLINGVL
-281 QTGYPY
+281 QTGNPY
-287 SGRENGFQLIRKDWF
+287 IGKSNGFQLVRKDWF
-302 YDDIYRGDT
+302 YDEIFAGDT
-311 HTVFFEPR
+311 HSVFYEPHQ
-319 SNGHFSFTSNNNG
+319 NGKYFFNDNNNG
-332 TGTVTE
+332 AGKIDAKHKHY
-338 TNERVSNPRLKV
+338 SLPYRLKTRTV
-350 QTVRLFDESLNE
+350 QLFNVSLSE
-362 TDTEP
+362 TAREP
-367 VYAAGGVNQY
+367 VYHAAGGVNSY
-377 RPRLNNGENLSFIDY
+377 RPRLNNGENISFIDK
-392 GNGKL
+392 GKGEL
-397 ILSTNINQGAGGL
+397 ILTSNINQGAGGL
-410 YFQGDFTV
+410 YFEGNFTV

-459 HVQAKGKNQG
+459 LVQAKGENQG
-469 SISVGDG
+469 SVSVGDG
-476 KVILDQR
+476 KVILDQQA
-483 EDNQGKKQAFSEI
+483 DDQGKKQAFSEI

-562 GNESITQPSGK
+562 GNKDITTTGNNNNLDSK
-573 NINRLN
+573 
-579 YSKEIAYNGWFGE
+579 KEIAYNGWFGE
-592 KDSTKTNGRLNLNY
+592 KDATKTNGRLNLNY
-606 QPAEAD
+606 QPEEAD

-643 AYNHLGNGW
+643 AYNHLGSGW

-665 DNDWINRTFKAE
+665 DNDWIDRTFKAE

-707 VFGVAPHHS
+707 VFGVAPHQS

-723 DWTGLTNC
+723 DWTGLTSC
-731 VEKTITD
+731 TEKTITD
-738 DKVIASLTN
+738 DKVIASLSK
-747 TDISGNVSLA
+747 TDIRGNVSLA
-757 DYAHL
+757 DHAHL

-771 GNLSANGDTRYT
+771 GNLSAGGDTHYT
-783 VSHNATQNGNLSLVG
+783 VTRNATQNGNLSLVG

-810 GNTSASGNAS
+810 GNTSASDNAS
-820 FNLSNNAAQNG
+820 FNLSNNAVQNG
-831 SLTLSG
+831 SLTLSD

-860 HFESSR
+860 HFENSR
-866 FTGQISGDK
+866 FTGKISGGK

-918 TGSVSD
+918 TGSAAD
-924 TPRRRSRR
+924 APRRRSRR

-965 SELFGYRSDKLK
+965 SELFGYRSGKLK

-1005 VEGKDNKPLS
+1005 VEGKDNTPLS

-1045 YNPVKEQELSD
+1045 HNPVKEQELSD
-1056 KLDQAGKTEAALAEK
+1056 KLGKAGETEAALTAK

-1078 QQEEEEKVR
+1078 QQ
-1087 LKKAVIPGA
+1087 
-1096 VPSESELNRL
+1096 
-1106 NAELEEAKKQTAA
+1106 
-1119 AQAAQ
+1119 
-1124 AEKEAAWAQAKTAA
+1124 
-1138 AEAGRRAEE
+1138 
-1147 ADAGYRRGNTLEGA
+1147 
-1161 ENADAANL
+1161 
-1169 ALAKAQIAEQTAK
+1169 
-1182 IDWAEAKLMRLN
+1182 
-1194 RIRDEREKAVAA
+1194 
-1206 AGEAKALADKIAET
+1206 
-1220 AKEKQDLQSMVLSL
+1220 
-1234 ANVKEELVITEAEL
+1234 
-1248 QNAKAERAGLE
+1248 
-1259 AKRALLERRQSDKVQ
+1259 
-1274 KEQEAQTALTA
+1274 
-1285 ARQSEAAREGAAE
+1285 
-1298 AKKQAEKDNAQT
+1298 AEKDNAQS
-1310 LDALN
+1310 LDALI

-1320 AAEKA
+1320 ATEKA
-1325 ESVAELAR
+1325 ESVAEPAR

-1345 EEEKKRAQA
+1345 KEEKKRVQA

-1359 LAKQREAETRPVTAA
+1359 LAKQREAETRPATTAFPRA
-1374 FRRTRRDLPQPQPQ
+1374 RRARRDLPQPQPQ

-1477 RTENTFDDGIGNS
+1477 RTGNTFDDGIGNS

-1525 IGGKIRR
+1525 IRGKIRR

-1552 EPHIGATRYFVRKA
+1552 EPHIGATRYFVQKA

-1581 FNRYRAGIKADYPFK
+1581 FNRYRAGIKADYSFK

>member
-1 MKITDKRTTE
+1 MKI
-11 THRKTPK
+11 
-18 TGRIRFSPAY
+18 I
-28 LAICLSFGIL
+28 
-38 PQARAGHTYFGINYQ
+38 
-53 YYRDFAENKG
+53 
-63 KFAVGAKDIEV
+63 
-74 YNKKGELVGK
+74 
-84 SMTKAPMIDFS
+84 
-95 VVSRNG
+95 
-101 VAALVGDQYIVSVAH
+101 
-116 NGGYNNVDFGAE
+116 
-128 GGNPDQHRF
+128 
-137 SYQIVKRNNYKP
+137 
-149 DNSHPYNGDY
+149 
-159 HMPRLHKFVTDAEP
+159 
-173 VEMTGD
+173 
-179 MRGNTYSD
+179 
-187 KEKYPER
+187 
-194 VRIGSGHHY
+194 
-203 WRYDDDKHGDLS
+203 
-215 YSGAWLIGGNT
+215 
-226 HMQGWGNNGV
+226 
-236 VSLSGDVRHANDYGP
+236 
-251 MPIAG
+251 
-256 AAGDSGSPMFIY
+256 
-268 DKTNNKWLLNGVL
+268 
-281 QTGYPY
+281 
-287 SGRENGFQLIRKDWF
+287 
-302 YDDIYRGDT
+302 
-311 HTVFFEPR
+311 
-319 SNGHFSFTSNNNG
+319 
-332 TGTVTE
+332 
-338 TNERVSNPRLKV
+338 
-350 QTVRLFDESLNE
+350 
-362 TDTEP
+362 
-367 VYAAGGVNQY
+367 
-377 RPRLNNGENLSFIDY
+377 
-392 GNGKL
+392 
-397 ILSTNINQGAGGL
+397 
-410 YFQGDFTV
+410 
-418 SPKNNETW
+418 
-426 QGAGVHI
+426 
-433 SDGSTVTWKVNGV
+433 
-446 ANDRLSKIGKGTL
+446 
-459 HVQAKGKNQG
+459 
-469 SISVGDG
+469 
-476 KVILDQR
+476 
-483 EDNQGKKQAFSEI
+483 KKQAFSEI

-562 GNESITQPSGK
+562 GNKDIATTGNNNSLDSK
-573 NINRLN
+573 
-579 YSKEIAYNGWFGE
+579 KEIAYNGWFGE
-592 KDSTKTNGRLNLNY
+592 KDTTKTNGRLNLVY
-606 QPAEAD
+606 QPAAED

-643 AYNHLGNGW
+643 AYNHLNDHW
-652 SKMEGIPQGEIVW
+652 SQKEGIPRGEIVW

-677 NFHIQGGQAVV
+677 NFQIKGGQAVV
-688 SRNVAKVE
+688 SRNVAKVK

-707 VFGVAPHHS
+707 VFGVAPHQS

-757 DYAHL
+757 DHAHL

-783 VSHNATQNGNLSLVG
+783 VSHNATQNGDLSLVG

-820 FNLSNNAAQNG
+820 FNLSDHAVQNG

-866 FTGQISGDK
+866 FTGQISGSK

-918 TGSVSD
+918 TGSATD
-924 TPRRRSRR
+924 APRRRSRR
-932 SLLSVTPPTSAE
+932 SLLSVTPPASVE

-994 NEPVSLEQLTV
+994 NEPASLEQLTV

-1045 YNPVKEQELSD
+1045 HNPVKEQELSD
-1056 KLDQAGKTEAALAEK
+1056 KLGK
-1071 QAQLAAK
+1071 
-1078 QQEEEEKVR
+1078 
-1087 LKKAVIPGA
+1087 
-1096 VPSESELNRL
+1096 
-1106 NAELEEAKKQTAA
+1106 
-1119 AQAAQ
+1119 
-1124 AEKEAAWAQAKTAA
+1124 
-1138 AEAGRRAEE
+1138 
-1147 ADAGYRRGNTLEGA
+1147 
-1161 ENADAANL
+1161 
-1169 ALAKAQIAEQTAK
+1169 
-1182 IDWAEAKLMRLN
+1182 
-1194 RIRDEREKAVAA
+1194 
-1206 AGEAKALADKIAET
+1206 
-1220 AKEKQDLQSMVLSL
+1220 
-1234 ANVKEELVITEAEL
+1234 
-1248 QNAKAERAGLE
+1248 
-1259 AKRALLERRQSDKVQ
+1259 
-1274 KEQEAQTALTA
+1274 
-1285 ARQSEAAREGAAE
+1285 AE
-1298 AKKQAEKDNAQT
+1298 AKKQAEKDNAQS
-1310 LDALN
+1310 LDALI

-1320 AAEKA
+1320 AVEKT
-1325 ESVAELAR
+1325 ESVAEPAR
-1333 QAGGENAGIMQA
+1333 QAGGENVGIMQA
-1345 EEEKKRAQA
+1345 EEEKKRVQA

-1359 LAKQREAETRPVTAA
+1359 LAKQREAETRPATTAFPRA
-1374 FRRTRRDLPQPQPQ
+1374 RRARRDLPQLQPQPQPQ

-1500 QYGIGRF
+1500 QYGIDRF
-1507 DIGISA
+1507 YIGISA

-1525 IGGKIRR
+1525 IGSKIRR

-1552 EPHIGATRYFVRKA
+1552 EPHIGATRYFVQKA

-1581 FNRYRAGIKADYPFK
+1581 FNRYRAGIKADYSFK

>member
-1 MKITDKRTTE
+1 MKTTDKRTTE
-11 THRKTPK
+11 THRKAPK

-38 PQARAGHTYFGINYQ
+38 PQAWAGHTYFGINYQ

-128 GGNPDQHRF
+128 GSNPDQHRF
-137 SYQIVKRNNYKP
+137 SYQIVKRNNYKAGT
-149 DNSHPYNGDY
+149 NGHPYGGDY

-173 VEMTGD
+173 VEMTSD

-194 VRIGSGHHY
+194 VRIGSGQQWQRTDEQQAKGDAY
-203 WRYDDDKHGDLS
+203 SSWLAGAYNWRI
-215 YSGAWLIGGNT
+215 AGNT
-226 HMQGWGNNGV
+226 HSQSGAGNGTVN
-236 VSLSGDVRHANDYGP
+236 LSGDITKSNNYGP
-251 MPIAG
+251 LPTAG
-256 AAGDSGSPMFIY
+256 SFGDSGSPMFIY
-268 DKTNNKWLLNGVL
+268 DAIKQKWLINGVL
-281 QTGYPY
+281 QTGNPY
-287 SGRENGFQLIRKDWF
+287 LGAGNGFQLIRKDWF
-302 YDDIYRGDT
+302 YGN
-311 HTVFFEPR
+311 VFAEDLPITFLEPR
-319 SNGHFSFTSNNNG
+319 SNGHYSFSSNNNG
-332 TGTVTE
+332 TGTVTQ
-338 TNERVSNPRLKV
+338 TNEKVSMPRFKVRTVQLFNEALKAE
-350 QTVRLFDESLNE
+350 DK
-362 TDTEP
+362 EP
-367 VYAAGGVNQY
+367 VYAAGGVNAY
-377 RPRLNNGENLSFIDY
+377 KPRLNNGKNISFIDY
-392 GNGKL
+392 AKGEVTFTN
-397 ILSTNINQGAGGL
+397 NINQGAGGL
-410 YFQGDFTV
+410 YFEGDFTV
-418 SPKNNETW
+418 SSENNATW

-433 SDGSTVTWKVNGV
+433 SEDSTVTWKVNGV

-459 HVQAKGKNQG
+459 HVQAKGENQG

-476 KVILDQR
+476 KVILDQQAD
-483 EDNQGKKQAFSEI
+483 ENNKKQAFSEI

-562 GNESITQPSGK
+562 GNKDITTTGNNNSLDSK
-573 NINRLN
+573 
-579 YSKEIAYNGWFGE
+579 KEIAYNGWFGE
-592 KDSTKTNGRLNLNY
+592 KDSTKTNGRLNLVY
-606 QPAEAD
+606 QPAAED

-643 AYNHLGNGW
+643 AYNHLNDHW
-652 SKMEGIPQGEIVW
+652 SQKEGIPRGEIVW
-665 DNDWINRTFKAE
+665 DNDWIDRTFKAE
-677 NFHIQGGQAVV
+677 NFLIKGGQAVV

-707 VFGVAPHHS
+707 VFGVAPHQS

-738 DKVIASLTN
+738 EKVIASLTN

-757 DYAHL
+757 NHAHL

-771 GNLSANGDTRYT
+771 GNLTAGGDTHYEVT
-783 VSHNATQNGNLSLVG
+783 HNATQNGNLSLVG

-820 FNLSNNAAQNG
+820 FNLSDHAAQNG
-831 SLTLSG
+831 DLTLSG
-837 NAKANVSHSALNG
+837 NAKANVSHSAFNG

-860 HFESSR
+860 HFENSR
-866 FTGQISGDK
+866 LTGQISGGK

-918 TGSVSD
+918 TGSATD
-924 TPRRRSRR
+924 APRRRSRR

-994 NEPVSLEQLTV
+994 NEPASLEQLTV

-1045 YNPVKEQELSD
+1045 HNPVKEQELSD
-1056 KLDQAGKTEAALAEK
+1056 KLGK
-1071 QAQLAAK
+1071 
-1078 QQEEEEKVR
+1078 
-1087 LKKAVIPGA
+1087 
-1096 VPSESELNRL
+1096 
-1106 NAELEEAKKQTAA
+1106 
-1119 AQAAQ
+1119 
-1124 AEKEAAWAQAKTAA
+1124 
-1138 AEAGRRAEE
+1138 
-1147 ADAGYRRGNTLEGA
+1147 
-1161 ENADAANL
+1161 
-1169 ALAKAQIAEQTAK
+1169 
-1182 IDWAEAKLMRLN
+1182 
-1194 RIRDEREKAVAA
+1194 
-1206 AGEAKALADKIAET
+1206 
-1220 AKEKQDLQSMVLSL
+1220 
-1234 ANVKEELVITEAEL
+1234 
-1248 QNAKAERAGLE
+1248 
-1259 AKRALLERRQSDKVQ
+1259 
-1274 KEQEAQTALTA
+1274 
-1285 ARQSEAAREGAAE
+1285 AE
-1298 AKKQAEKDNAQT
+1298 AKKQAEKDNAQS
-1310 LDALN
+1310 LDALI

-1320 AAEKA
+1320 AVEKT
-1325 ESVAELAR
+1325 ESVAEPAR
-1333 QAGGENAGIMQA
+1333 QAGGENVGIMQA
-1345 EEEKKRAQA
+1345 EEEKKRVQA

-1359 LAKQREAETRPVTAA
+1359 LAKQREAETRPATTAFPRA
-1374 FRRTRRDLPQPQPQ
+1374 RRARRDLPQLQPQPQPQ

-1500 QYGIGRF
+1500 QYGIDRF
-1507 DIGISA
+1507 YIGISA

-1552 EPHIGATRYFVRKA
+1552 EPHIGATRYFVQKA

-1581 FNRYRAGIKADYPFK
+1581 FNRYRAGIKADYSFK

>member
-1 MKITDKRTTE
+1 MKTTDKRTTE
-11 THRKTPK
+11 THRKAPK

-101 VAALVGDQYIVSVAH
+101 VAALAGDQYIVSVAH

-128 GGNPDQHRF
+128 GSNPDQHRF
-137 SYQIVKRNNYKP
+137 SYQIVKRNNYKAGT
-149 DNSHPYNGDY
+149 NGHPYGGDY

-173 VEMTGD
+173 VEMTSYMDGWKYAD
-179 MRGNTYSD
+179 LN
-187 KEKYPER
+187 KYPDR
-194 VRIGSGHHY
+194 VRIGAGRQY
-203 WRYDDDKHGDLS
+203 WRSDEDEPNNRESS
-215 YSGAWLIGGNT
+215 YHIASAYPWLVGGNT
-226 HMQGWGNNGV
+226 FAQNG
-236 VSLSGDVRHANDYGP
+236 SGGGTVNLGSEKIKHSPYGFLP
-251 MPIAG
+251 TG
-256 AAGDSGSPMFIY
+256 GSFGDSGSPMFIY
-268 DKTNNKWLLNGVL
+268 DAQKQKWLINGVL
-281 QTGYPY
+281 QTGNPY
-287 SGRENGFQLIRKDWF
+287 IGKSNGFQLVRKDWF
-302 YDDIYRGDT
+302 YDEIFAGDT
-311 HTVFFEPR
+311 HSVFYEPHQ
-319 SNGHFSFTSNNNG
+319 NGKYFFNDNNNG
-332 TGTVTE
+332 AGKIDAKHKHY
-338 TNERVSNPRLKV
+338 SLPYRLKTRTV
-350 QTVRLFDESLNE
+350 QLFNVSLSE
-362 TDTEP
+362 TAREP
-367 VYAAGGVNQY
+367 VYHAAGGVNSY
-377 RPRLNNGENLSFIDY
+377 RPRLNNGENISFIDK
-392 GNGKL
+392 GKGEL
-397 ILSTNINQGAGGL
+397 ILTSNINQGAGGL
-410 YFQGDFTV
+410 YFEGNFTV

-459 HVQAKGKNQG
+459 LVQAKGENQG
-469 SISVGDG
+469 SVSVGDG
-476 KVILDQR
+476 KVILDQQA
-483 EDNQGKKQAFSEI
+483 DDQGKKQAFSEI

-562 GNESITQPSGK
+562 GNKDITTTGNNNNLDSK
-573 NINRLN
+573 
-579 YSKEIAYNGWFGE
+579 KEIAYNGWFGE
-592 KDSTKTNGRLNLNY
+592 KDATKTNGRLNLNY
-606 QPAEAD
+606 QPEEAD

-643 AYNHLGNGW
+643 AYNHLGSGW

-665 DNDWINRTFKAE
+665 DNDWIDRTFKAE

-707 VFGVAPHHS
+707 VFGVAPHQS

-723 DWTGLTNC
+723 DWTGLTSC
-731 VEKTITD
+731 TEKTITD
-738 DKVIASLTN
+738 DKVIASLSK
-747 TDISGNVSLA
+747 TDIRGNVSLA
-757 DYAHL
+757 DHAHL

-771 GNLSANGDTRYT
+771 GNLSAGGDTHYT
-783 VSHNATQNGNLSLVG
+783 VTRNATQNGNLSLVG

-810 GNTSASGNAS
+810 GNTSASDNAS
-820 FNLSNNAAQNG
+820 FNLSNNAVQNG
-831 SLTLSG
+831 SLTLSD

-860 HFESSR
+860 HFENSR
-866 FTGQISGDK
+866 FTGKISGGK

-918 TGSVSD
+918 TGSAAD
-924 TPRRRSRR
+924 APRRRSRR

-965 SELFGYRSDKLK
+965 SELFGYRSGKLK

-1005 VEGKDNKPLS
+1005 VEGKDNTPLS

-1045 YNPVKEQELSD
+1045 HNPVKEQELSD
-1056 KLDQAGKTEAALAEK
+1056 KLGKAGETEAALTAK

-1078 QQEEEEKVR
+1078 QQ
-1087 LKKAVIPGA
+1087 
-1096 VPSESELNRL
+1096 
-1106 NAELEEAKKQTAA
+1106 
-1119 AQAAQ
+1119 
-1124 AEKEAAWAQAKTAA
+1124 
-1138 AEAGRRAEE
+1138 
-1147 ADAGYRRGNTLEGA
+1147 
-1161 ENADAANL
+1161 
-1169 ALAKAQIAEQTAK
+1169 
-1182 IDWAEAKLMRLN
+1182 
-1194 RIRDEREKAVAA
+1194 
-1206 AGEAKALADKIAET
+1206 
-1220 AKEKQDLQSMVLSL
+1220 
-1234 ANVKEELVITEAEL
+1234 
-1248 QNAKAERAGLE
+1248 
-1259 AKRALLERRQSDKVQ
+1259 
-1274 KEQEAQTALTA
+1274 
-1285 ARQSEAAREGAAE
+1285 
-1298 AKKQAEKDNAQT
+1298 AEKDNAQS
-1310 LDALN
+1310 LDALI

-1320 AAEKA
+1320 ATEKA
-1325 ESVAELAR
+1325 ESVAEPAR

-1345 EEEKKRAQA
+1345 EEEKKRVQA
-1354 DKDTA
+1354 NKDTA
-1359 LAKQREAETRPVTAA
+1359 LAKQREAETRPATTAFPRA
-1374 FRRTRRDLPQPQPQ
+1374 RRARRDLPQPQPQ

-1477 RTENTFDDGIGNS
+1477 RTGNTFDDGIGNS

-1525 IGGKIRR
+1525 IRGKIRR

-1552 EPHIGATRYFVRKA
+1552 EPHIGATRYFVQKA

-1581 FNRYRAGIKADYPFK
+1581 FNRYRAGIKADYSFK

>member
-1 MKITDKRTTE
+1 MKTTDKRTTE
-11 THRKTPK
+11 THRKAPK

-101 VAALVGDQYIVSVAH
+101 VAALAGDQYIVSVAH

-128 GGNPDQHRF
+128 GSNPDQHRF
-137 SYQIVKRNNYKP
+137 SYQIVKRNNYKAGT
-149 DNSHPYNGDY
+149 NGHPYGGDY

-173 VEMTGD
+173 VEMTSYMDGWKYAD
-179 MRGNTYSD
+179 LN
-187 KEKYPER
+187 KYPDR
-194 VRIGSGHHY
+194 VRIGAGRQY
-203 WRYDDDKHGDLS
+203 WRSDEDEPNNRESS
-215 YSGAWLIGGNT
+215 YHIASAYSWLVGGNT
-226 HMQGWGNNGV
+226 FAQNG
-236 VSLSGDVRHANDYGP
+236 SGGGTVNLGSEKIKHSPYGFLP
-251 MPIAG
+251 TG
-256 AAGDSGSPMFIY
+256 GSFGDSGSPMFIY
-268 DKTNNKWLLNGVL
+268 DAQKQKWLINGVL
-281 QTGYPY
+281 QTGNPY
-287 SGRENGFQLIRKDWF
+287 IGKSNGFQLVRKDWF
-302 YDDIYRGDT
+302 YDEIFAGDT
-311 HTVFFEPR
+311 HSVFYEPHQ
-319 SNGHFSFTSNNNG
+319 NGKYFFNDNNNG
-332 TGTVTE
+332 AGKIDAKHKHY
-338 TNERVSNPRLKV
+338 SLPYRLKTRTV
-350 QTVRLFDESLNE
+350 QLFNVSLSE
-362 TDTEP
+362 TAREP
-367 VYAAGGVNQY
+367 VYHAAGGVNSY
-377 RPRLNNGENLSFIDY
+377 RPRLNNGENISFIDK
-392 GNGKL
+392 GKGEL
-397 ILSTNINQGAGGL
+397 ILTSNINQGAGGL
-410 YFQGDFTV
+410 YFEGNFTV

-459 HVQAKGKNQG
+459 LVQAKGENQG
-469 SISVGDG
+469 SVSVGDG
-476 KVILDQR
+476 KVILDQQA
-483 EDNQGKKQAFSEI
+483 DDQGKKQAFSEI

-562 GNESITQPSGK
+562 GNKDITTTGNNNNLDSK
-573 NINRLN
+573 
-579 YSKEIAYNGWFGE
+579 KEIAYNGWFGE
-592 KDSTKTNGRLNLNY
+592 KDATKTNGRLNLNY
-606 QPAEAD
+606 QPEEAD

-643 AYNHLGNGW
+643 AYNHLGSGW

-665 DNDWINRTFKAE
+665 DNDWIDRTFKAE

-707 VFGVAPHHS
+707 VFGVAPHQS

-723 DWTGLTNC
+723 DWTGLTSC
-731 VEKTITD
+731 TEKTITD
-738 DKVIASLTN
+738 DKVIASLSK
-747 TDISGNVSLA
+747 TDIRGNVSLA
-757 DYAHL
+757 DHAHL

-771 GNLSANGDTRYT
+771 GNLSAGGDTHYT
-783 VSHNATQNGNLSLVG
+783 VTRNATQNGNLSLVG

-810 GNTSASGNAS
+810 GNTSASDNAS
-820 FNLSNNAAQNG
+820 FNLSNNAVQNG
-831 SLTLSG
+831 SLTLSD

-860 HFESSR
+860 HFENSR
-866 FTGQISGDK
+866 FTGKISGGK

-918 TGSVSD
+918 TGSAAD
-924 TPRRRSRR
+924 APRRRSRR

-965 SELFGYRSDKLK
+965 SELFGYRSGKLK
-977 LAESSEGTYTL
+977 LADSSEGTYTL

-1005 VEGKDNKPLS
+1005 VEGKDNTPLS

-1045 YNPVKEQELSD
+1045 HNPVKEQELSD
-1056 KLDQAGKTEAALAEK
+1056 KLGKAGETEAALTAK

-1078 QQEEEEKVR
+1078 QQ
-1087 LKKAVIPGA
+1087 
-1096 VPSESELNRL
+1096 
-1106 NAELEEAKKQTAA
+1106 
-1119 AQAAQ
+1119 
-1124 AEKEAAWAQAKTAA
+1124 
-1138 AEAGRRAEE
+1138 
-1147 ADAGYRRGNTLEGA
+1147 
-1161 ENADAANL
+1161 
-1169 ALAKAQIAEQTAK
+1169 
-1182 IDWAEAKLMRLN
+1182 
-1194 RIRDEREKAVAA
+1194 
-1206 AGEAKALADKIAET
+1206 
-1220 AKEKQDLQSMVLSL
+1220 
-1234 ANVKEELVITEAEL
+1234 
-1248 QNAKAERAGLE
+1248 
-1259 AKRALLERRQSDKVQ
+1259 
-1274 KEQEAQTALTA
+1274 
-1285 ARQSEAAREGAAE
+1285 
-1298 AKKQAEKDNAQT
+1298 AEKDNAQS
-1310 LDALN
+1310 LDALI

-1320 AAEKA
+1320 ATEKA
-1325 ESVAELAR
+1325 ESVAEPAR

-1345 EEEKKRAQA
+1345 EEEKKRVQA

-1359 LAKQREAETRPVTAA
+1359 LAKQREAETRPATTAFPRA
-1374 FRRTRRDLPQPQPQ
+1374 RRARRDLPQPQPQ

-1477 RTENTFDDGIGNS
+1477 RTGNTFDDGIGNS

-1525 IGGKIRR
+1525 IRGKIRR

-1552 EPHIGATRYFVRKA
+1552 EPHIGATRYFVQKA

-1581 FNRYRAGIKADYPFK
+1581 FNRYRAGIKADYSFK

>member
-1 MKITDKRTTE
+1 MKTTDKRTTE
-11 THRKTPK
+11 THRKAPK

-38 PQARAGHTYFGINYQ
+38 PQAWAGHTYFGINYQ

-128 GGNPDQHRF
+128 GSNPDQHRF
-137 SYQIVKRNNYKP
+137 SYQIVKRNNYQK
-149 DNSHPYNGDY
+149 DTKHYYHEDY
-159 HMPRLHKFVTDAEP
+159 HNPRLNKFVTDAAP
-173 VEMTGD
+173 VEMTIN
-179 MRGNTYSD
+179 MNGNTYGNITD
-187 KEKYPER
+187 YPDR
-194 VRIGSGHHY
+194 VRIGSGRQY
-203 WRYDDDKHGDLS
+203 WHKKNGNPQQIFGS
-215 YSGAWLIGGNT
+215 YSYRIAGNT
-226 HMQGWGNNGV
+226 HNQVGGSDGH
-236 VSLSGDVRHANDYGP
+236 VSLNGDVKKPNNYGP
-251 MPIAG
+251 LPTG
-256 AAGDSGSPMFIY
+256 VSFGDSGSPMFIY
-268 DKTNNKWLLNGVL
+268 DAKKQKWLINGVL
-281 QTGYPY
+281 REGNPYQGTHNGYP
-287 SGRENGFQLIRKDWF
+287 IVRKAYLTKIQD
-302 YDDIYRGDT
+302 GDT
-311 HTVFFEPR
+311 GASIYDMVGGASYLWEAKELGKSTISQENNPK
-319 SNGHFSFTSNNNG
+319 FSQMSDIA
-332 TGTVTE
+332 
-338 TNERVSNPRLKV
+338 NP
-350 QTVRLFDESLNE
+350 SLPKQNKYTPSLDHRKHITFGE
-362 TDTEP
+362 YVE
-367 VYAAGGVNQY
+367 GGV
-377 RPRLNNGENLSFIDY
+377 
-392 GNGKL
+392 GKL
-397 ILSTNINQGAGGL
+397 TLKSNIDQGAGGL
-410 YFQGDFTV
+410 YFEGDFIV
-418 SPKNNETW
+418 SPTQNETW
-426 QGAGVHI
+426 KGAGISI
-433 SDGSTVTWKVNGV
+433 SDESTIIWKVNGV

-459 HVQAKGKNQG
+459 HVQAKGENQG

-476 KVILDQR
+476 KVILDQQAD
-483 EDNQGKKQAFSEI
+483 ENNKKQAFSEI

-549 NHNQDKES
+549 NHNQNKES

-562 GNESITQPSGK
+562 GNKDIATTGNNNSLDNK
-573 NINRLN
+573 
-579 YSKEIAYNGWFGE
+579 KEIAYNGWFGE
-592 KDSTKTNGRLNLNY
+592 KDATKTNGRLNLNY
-606 QPAEAD
+606 QPTEAD

-643 AYNHLGNGW
+643 AYNHLNNHW
-652 SKMEGIPQGEIVW
+652 SQKEGIPHGEIVW

-707 VFGVAPHHS
+707 VFGVAPHQS

-757 DYAHL
+757 DHAHL

-820 FNLSNNAAQNG
+820 FNLSDHAVQNG

-866 FTGQISGDK
+866 FTGQISGSK

-918 TGSVSD
+918 TGSATD
-924 TPRRRSRR
+924 APRRRSRRSRR
-932 SLLSVTPPTSAE
+932 SLLSVTPPTSVE

-994 NEPVSLEQLTV
+994 NEPASLEQLTV

-1045 YNPVKEQELSD
+1045 HNPVKEQELSD
-1056 KLDQAGKTEAALAEK
+1056 KLGK
-1071 QAQLAAK
+1071 
-1078 QQEEEEKVR
+1078 
-1087 LKKAVIPGA
+1087 
-1096 VPSESELNRL
+1096 
-1106 NAELEEAKKQTAA
+1106 
-1119 AQAAQ
+1119 
-1124 AEKEAAWAQAKTAA
+1124 
-1138 AEAGRRAEE
+1138 
-1147 ADAGYRRGNTLEGA
+1147 
-1161 ENADAANL
+1161 
-1169 ALAKAQIAEQTAK
+1169 
-1182 IDWAEAKLMRLN
+1182 
-1194 RIRDEREKAVAA
+1194 
-1206 AGEAKALADKIAET
+1206 
-1220 AKEKQDLQSMVLSL
+1220 
-1234 ANVKEELVITEAEL
+1234 
-1248 QNAKAERAGLE
+1248 
-1259 AKRALLERRQSDKVQ
+1259 
-1274 KEQEAQTALTA
+1274 
-1285 ARQSEAAREGAAE
+1285 AE
-1298 AKKQAEKDNAQT
+1298 AKKQAGKDNAQS
-1310 LDALN
+1310 LDALI

-1320 AAEKA
+1320 AVEKT
-1325 ESVAELAR
+1325 ESVAEPAR
-1333 QAGGENAGIMQA
+1333 QAGGENVGIMQA
-1345 EEEKKRAQA
+1345 EEEKKRVQA
-1354 DKDTA
+1354 DKDSA
-1359 LAKQREAETRPVTAA
+1359 LAKQREAETRPATTAFPRA
-1374 FRRTRRDLPQPQPQ
+1374 RRARRDLPQPQPQ

-1507 DIGISA
+1507 DIGIST

-1525 IGGKIRR
+1525 IGSKIRR

-1552 EPHIGATRYFVRKA
+1552 EPHIGATRYFVQKA

-1581 FNRYRAGIKADYPFK
+1581 FNRYRAGIKADYSFK

>member
-1 MKITDKRTTE
+1 MKTTDKRTTE
-11 THRKTPK
+11 THRKAPK

-101 VAALVGDQYIVSVAH
+101 VAALAGDQYIVSVAH

-128 GGNPDQHRF
+128 GSNPDQHRF
-137 SYQIVKRNNYKP
+137 SYQIVKRNNYKAGT
-149 DNSHPYNGDY
+149 NGHPYGGDY

-173 VEMTGD
+173 VEMTSYMDGWKYAD
-179 MRGNTYSD
+179 LN
-187 KEKYPER
+187 KYPDR
-194 VRIGSGHHY
+194 VRIGAGRQY
-203 WRYDDDKHGDLS
+203 WRSDEDEPNNRESS
-215 YSGAWLIGGNT
+215 YHIASAYSWLVGGNT
-226 HMQGWGNNGV
+226 FAQNG
-236 VSLSGDVRHANDYGP
+236 SGGGTVNLGSEKIKHSPYGFLP
-251 MPIAG
+251 TG
-256 AAGDSGSPMFIY
+256 GSFGDSGSPMFIY
-268 DKTNNKWLLNGVL
+268 DAQKQKWLINGVL
-281 QTGYPY
+281 QTGNPY
-287 SGRENGFQLIRKDWF
+287 IGKSNGFQLVRKDWF
-302 YDDIYRGDT
+302 YDEIFAGDT
-311 HTVFFEPR
+311 HSVFYEPHQ
-319 SNGHFSFTSNNNG
+319 NGKYFFNDNNNG
-332 TGTVTE
+332 AGKIDAKHKHY
-338 TNERVSNPRLKV
+338 SLPYRLKTRTV
-350 QTVRLFDESLNE
+350 QLFNVSLSE
-362 TDTEP
+362 TAREP
-367 VYAAGGVNQY
+367 VYHAAGGVNSY
-377 RPRLNNGENLSFIDY
+377 RPRLNNGENISFIDK
-392 GNGKL
+392 GKGEL
-397 ILSTNINQGAGGL
+397 ILTSNINQGAGGL
-410 YFQGDFTV
+410 YFEGNFTV

-459 HVQAKGKNQG
+459 LVQAKGENQG
-469 SISVGDG
+469 SVSVGDG
-476 KVILDQR
+476 KVILDQQA
-483 EDNQGKKQAFSEI
+483 DDQGKKQAFSEI

-520 GFRGGRLDLN
+520 GFRGERLDLN

-562 GNESITQPSGK
+562 GNKDITTTGNNNNLDSK
-573 NINRLN
+573 
-579 YSKEIAYNGWFGE
+579 KEIAYNGWFGE
-592 KDSTKTNGRLNLNY
+592 KDATKTNGRLNLNY
-606 QPAEAD
+606 QPEEAD

-643 AYNHLGNGW
+643 AYNHLGSGW

-665 DNDWINRTFKAE
+665 DNDWIDRTFKAE

-707 VFGVAPHHS
+707 VFGVAPHQS

-723 DWTGLTNC
+723 DWTGLTSC
-731 VEKTITD
+731 TEKTITD
-738 DKVIASLTN
+738 DKVIASLSK
-747 TDISGNVSLA
+747 TDIRGNVSLA
-757 DYAHL
+757 DHAHL

-771 GNLSANGDTRYT
+771 GNLSAGGDTHYT
-783 VSHNATQNGNLSLVG
+783 VTRNATQNGNLSLVG

-810 GNTSASGNAS
+810 GNTSASDNAS
-820 FNLSNNAAQNG
+820 FNLSNNAVQNG
-831 SLTLSG
+831 SLTLSD

-860 HFESSR
+860 HFENSR
-866 FTGQISGDK
+866 FTGKISGGK

-918 TGSVSD
+918 TGSAAD
-924 TPRRRSRR
+924 APRRRSRR

-965 SELFGYRSDKLK
+965 SELFGYRSGKLK

-1005 VEGKDNKPLS
+1005 VEGKDNTPLS

-1045 YNPVKEQELSD
+1045 HNPVKEQELSD
-1056 KLDQAGKTEAALAEK
+1056 KLGKAGETEAALTAK

-1078 QQEEEEKVR
+1078 QQ
-1087 LKKAVIPGA
+1087 
-1096 VPSESELNRL
+1096 
-1106 NAELEEAKKQTAA
+1106 
-1119 AQAAQ
+1119 
-1124 AEKEAAWAQAKTAA
+1124 
-1138 AEAGRRAEE
+1138 
-1147 ADAGYRRGNTLEGA
+1147 
-1161 ENADAANL
+1161 
-1169 ALAKAQIAEQTAK
+1169 
-1182 IDWAEAKLMRLN
+1182 
-1194 RIRDEREKAVAA
+1194 
-1206 AGEAKALADKIAET
+1206 
-1220 AKEKQDLQSMVLSL
+1220 
-1234 ANVKEELVITEAEL
+1234 
-1248 QNAKAERAGLE
+1248 
-1259 AKRALLERRQSDKVQ
+1259 
-1274 KEQEAQTALTA
+1274 
-1285 ARQSEAAREGAAE
+1285 
-1298 AKKQAEKDNAQT
+1298 AEKDNAQS
-1310 LDALN
+1310 LDALI

-1320 AAEKA
+1320 ATEKA
-1325 ESVAELAR
+1325 ESVAEPAR

-1345 EEEKKRAQA
+1345 EEEKKRVQA

-1359 LAKQREAETRPVTAA
+1359 LAKQREAETRPATTAFPRA
-1374 FRRTRRDLPQPQPQ
+1374 RRARRDLPQPQPQ

-1477 RTENTFDDGIGNS
+1477 RTGNTFDDGIGNS

-1525 IGGKIRR
+1525 IRGKIRR

-1552 EPHIGATRYFVRKA
+1552 EPHIGATRYFVQKA

-1581 FNRYRAGIKADYPFK
+1581 FNRYRAGIKADYSFK

>member
-1 MKITDKRTTE
+1 MKTTDKRTTE
-11 THRKTPK
+11 THRKAPK

-101 VAALVGDQYIVSVAH
+101 VAALAGDQYIVSVAH

-128 GGNPDQHRF
+128 GSNPDQHRF
-137 SYQIVKRNNYKP
+137 SYQIVKRNNYKAGT
-149 DNSHPYNGDY
+149 NGHPYGGDY

-173 VEMTGD
+173 VEMTSYMDGWKYAD
-179 MRGNTYSD
+179 LN
-187 KEKYPER
+187 KYPDR
-194 VRIGSGHHY
+194 VRIGAGRQY
-203 WRYDDDKHGDLS
+203 WRSDEDEPNNRESS
-215 YSGAWLIGGNT
+215 YHIASAYSWLVGGNT
-226 HMQGWGNNGV
+226 FAQNG
-236 VSLSGDVRHANDYGP
+236 SGGGTVNLGSEKIKHSPYGFLP
-251 MPIAG
+251 TG
-256 AAGDSGSPMFIY
+256 GSFGDSGSPMFIY
-268 DKTNNKWLLNGVL
+268 DAQKQKWLINGVL
-281 QTGYPY
+281 QTGNPY
-287 SGRENGFQLIRKDWF
+287 IGKSNGFQLVRKDWF
-302 YDDIYRGDT
+302 YDEIFAGDT
-311 HTVFFEPR
+311 HSVFYEPHQ
-319 SNGHFSFTSNNNG
+319 NGKYFFNDNNNG
-332 TGTVTE
+332 AGKIDAKHKHY
-338 TNERVSNPRLKV
+338 SLPYRLKTRTV
-350 QTVRLFDESLNE
+350 QLFNVSLSE
-362 TDTEP
+362 TAREP
-367 VYAAGGVNQY
+367 VYHAAGGVNSY
-377 RPRLNNGENLSFIDY
+377 RPRLNNGENISFIDK
-392 GNGKL
+392 GKGEL
-397 ILSTNINQGAGGL
+397 ILTSNINQGAGGL
-410 YFQGDFTV
+410 YFEGNFTV

-459 HVQAKGKNQG
+459 LVQAKGENQG
-469 SISVGDG
+469 SVSVGDG
-476 KVILDQR
+476 KVILDQQA
-483 EDNQGKKQAFSEI
+483 DDQGKKQAFSEI

-562 GNESITQPSGK
+562 GNKDITTTGNNNNLDSK
-573 NINRLN
+573 
-579 YSKEIAYNGWFGE
+579 KEIAYNGWFGE
-592 KDSTKTNGRLNLNY
+592 KDATKTNGRLNLNY
-606 QPAEAD
+606 QPEEAD

-643 AYNHLGNGW
+643 AYNHLGSGW

-665 DNDWINRTFKAE
+665 DNDWIDRTFKAE

-707 VFGVAPHHS
+707 VFGVAPHQS

-723 DWTGLTNC
+723 DWTGLTSC
-731 VEKTITD
+731 TEKTITD
-738 DKVIASLTN
+738 DKVIASLSK
-747 TDISGNVSLA
+747 TDIRGNVSLA
-757 DYAHL
+757 DHAHL

-771 GNLSANGDTRYT
+771 GNLSAGGDTHYT
-783 VSHNATQNGNLSLVG
+783 VTRNATQNGNLSLVG

-810 GNTSASGNAS
+810 GNTSASDNAS
-820 FNLSNNAAQNG
+820 FNLSNNAVQNG
-831 SLTLSG
+831 SLTLSD

-860 HFESSR
+860 HFENSR
-866 FTGQISGDK
+866 FTGKISGGK

-918 TGSVSD
+918 TGSAAD
-924 TPRRRSRR
+924 APRRRSRR

-965 SELFGYRSDKLK
+965 SELFGYRSGKLK

-1005 VEGKDNKPLS
+1005 VEGKDNTPLS

-1045 YNPVKEQELSD
+1045 HNPVKEQELSD
-1056 KLDQAGKTEAALAEK
+1056 KLGKAGETEAALTAK

-1078 QQEEEEKVR
+1078 QQ
-1087 LKKAVIPGA
+1087 
-1096 VPSESELNRL
+1096 
-1106 NAELEEAKKQTAA
+1106 
-1119 AQAAQ
+1119 
-1124 AEKEAAWAQAKTAA
+1124 
-1138 AEAGRRAEE
+1138 
-1147 ADAGYRRGNTLEGA
+1147 
-1161 ENADAANL
+1161 
-1169 ALAKAQIAEQTAK
+1169 
-1182 IDWAEAKLMRLN
+1182 
-1194 RIRDEREKAVAA
+1194 
-1206 AGEAKALADKIAET
+1206 
-1220 AKEKQDLQSMVLSL
+1220 
-1234 ANVKEELVITEAEL
+1234 
-1248 QNAKAERAGLE
+1248 
-1259 AKRALLERRQSDKVQ
+1259 
-1274 KEQEAQTALTA
+1274 
-1285 ARQSEAAREGAAE
+1285 
-1298 AKKQAEKDNAQT
+1298 AEKDNAQS
-1310 LDALN
+1310 LDALI

-1320 AAEKA
+1320 ATEKA
-1325 ESVAELAR
+1325 ESVAEPAR

-1345 EEEKKRAQA
+1345 EEEKKRVQA

-1359 LAKQREAETRPVTAA
+1359 LAKQREAETRPATTAFPRA
-1374 FRRTRRDLPQPQPQ
+1374 RRARRDLPQPQPQ

-1477 RTENTFDDGIGNS
+1477 RTGNTFDDGIGNS

-1525 IGGKIRR
+1525 IRGKIRR

-1552 EPHIGATRYFVRKA
+1552 EPHIGATRYFVQKA

-1581 FNRYRAGIKADYPFK
+1581 FNRYRAGIKADYSFK

-1636 SAEWGVNAEI
+1636 SAEWGGVNAEI

>member
-1 MKITDKRTTE
+1 MKTTDKRTTE
-11 THRKTPK
+11 THRKAPK

-38 PQARAGHTYFGINYQ
+38 PQAWAGHTYFGINYQ

-116 NGGYNNVDFGAE
+116 NVGYRDVDFGAE
-128 GGNPDQHRF
+128 GRNPDQHRF
-137 SYQIVKRNNYKP
+137 SYKIAKRNNYKN
-149 DNSHPYNGDY
+149 DKTHPYEKDY
-159 HMPRLHKFVTDAEP
+159 HNPRLHKFVTEAAPID
-173 VEMTGD
+173 MTSD
-179 MRGNTYSD
+179 MDGNKYTD
-187 KEKYPER
+187 RTKYPER
-194 VRIGSGHHY
+194 VRIGSGWQFWRNDQDKGDQIAGAYHY
-203 WRYDDDKHGDLS
+203 LT
-215 YSGAWLIGGNT
+215 AGNT
-226 HMQGWGNNGV
+226 HNQGGAGGGWS
-236 VSLSGDVRHANDYGP
+236 SLSGDVRQAGNYGP
-251 MPIAG
+251 IPIAG
-256 AAGDSGSPMFIY
+256 SSGDSGSPMFIY
-268 DKTNNKWLLNGVL
+268 DAEKQKWLINGVL
-281 QTGYPY
+281 RTGNPWAGKENTFQLVRKSFFDEILEKDLRTSFYSPSGNGAYTITDKGDGNGIVKQQTGRP
-287 SGRENGFQLIRKDWF
+287 SEVRIGLKDDKLPAEGK
-302 YDDIYRGDT
+302 DDVYQYQGPNIY
-311 HTVFFEPR
+311 
-319 SNGHFSFTSNNNG
+319 
-332 TGTVTE
+332 
-338 TNERVSNPRLKV
+338 L
-350 QTVRLFDESLNE
+350 
-362 TDTEP
+362 
-367 VYAAGGVNQY
+367 
-377 RPRLNNGENLSFIDY
+377 PRLNNGGNLYFGDQK
-392 GNGKL
+392 NGTVT
-397 ILSTNINQGAGGL
+397 LSTNINQGAGGL
-410 YFQGDFTV
+410 YFEGDFTV
-418 SPKNNETW
+418 SPENNETW

-433 SDGSTVTWKVNGV
+433 SEDSTVTWKVNGV

-459 HVQAKGKNQG
+459 HVQAKGENQG

-476 KVILDQR
+476 TVILDQQA
-483 EDNQGKKQAFSEI
+483 DDKGKKQAFSEI

-549 NHNQDKES
+549 NHNATTTS

-592 KDSTKTNGRLNLNY
+592 KDTTKTNGRLNLVY
-606 QPAEAD
+606 QPAAED

-643 AYNHLGNGW
+643 AYNHLGSGW

-677 NFHIQGGQAVV
+677 NFHIQGGQAVI

-707 VFGVAPHHS
+707 VFGVAPHQS

-738 DKVIASLTN
+738 DKVIASLTK

-757 DYAHL
+757 DHAHL

-783 VSHNATQNGNLSLVG
+783 VSHNATQNGDLSLVG

-820 FNLSNNAAQNG
+820 FNLSNNAVQNG

-866 FTGQISGDK
+866 FTGQISGSK

-932 SLLSVTPPTSAE
+932 SLLSVTPPTSVE

-994 NEPVSLEQLTV
+994 NEPASLEQLTV

-1045 YNPVKEQELSD
+1045 HNPVKEQELSD
-1056 KLDQAGKTEAALAEK
+1056 KLGK
-1071 QAQLAAK
+1071 
-1078 QQEEEEKVR
+1078 
-1087 LKKAVIPGA
+1087 
-1096 VPSESELNRL
+1096 
-1106 NAELEEAKKQTAA
+1106 
-1119 AQAAQ
+1119 
-1124 AEKEAAWAQAKTAA
+1124 
-1138 AEAGRRAEE
+1138 
-1147 ADAGYRRGNTLEGA
+1147 
-1161 ENADAANL
+1161 
-1169 ALAKAQIAEQTAK
+1169 
-1182 IDWAEAKLMRLN
+1182 
-1194 RIRDEREKAVAA
+1194 
-1206 AGEAKALADKIAET
+1206 
-1220 AKEKQDLQSMVLSL
+1220 
-1234 ANVKEELVITEAEL
+1234 
-1248 QNAKAERAGLE
+1248 
-1259 AKRALLERRQSDKVQ
+1259 
-1274 KEQEAQTALTA
+1274 
-1285 ARQSEAAREGAAE
+1285 AE
-1298 AKKQAEKDNAQT
+1298 AKKQAEKDNAQS
-1310 LDALN
+1310 LDALI

-1320 AAEKA
+1320 AVEKT
-1325 ESVAELAR
+1325 ESVAEPAR
-1333 QAGGENAGIMQA
+1333 QAGGENVGIMQA
-1345 EEEKKRAQA
+1345 EEEKKRVQA

-1359 LAKQREAETRPVTAA
+1359 LAKQREAETRPATTAFPRA
-1374 FRRTRRDLPQPQPQ
+1374 RRARRDLPQLQPQPQPQ

-1500 QYGIGRF
+1500 QYGIDRF
-1507 DIGISA
+1507 YIGISA

-1552 EPHIGATRYFVRKA
+1552 EPHIGATRYFVQKA

-1581 FNRYRAGIKADYPFK
+1581 FNRYRAGIKADYSFK

>member
-1 MKITDKRTTE
+1 MKTTDKRTTE
-11 THRKTPK
+11 THRKAPK

-101 VAALVGDQYIVSVAH
+101 VAALAGDQYIVSVAH

-128 GGNPDQHRF
+128 GSNPDQHRF
-137 SYQIVKRNNYKP
+137 SYQIVKRNNYKAGT
-149 DNSHPYNGDY
+149 NGHPYGGDY

-173 VEMTGD
+173 VEMTSYMDGWKYAD
-179 MRGNTYSD
+179 LN
-187 KEKYPER
+187 KYPDR
-194 VRIGSGHHY
+194 VRIGAGRQY
-203 WRYDDDKHGDLS
+203 WRSDEDEPNNRESS
-215 YSGAWLIGGNT
+215 YHIASAYSWLVGGNT
-226 HMQGWGNNGV
+226 FAQNG
-236 VSLSGDVRHANDYGP
+236 SGGGTVNLGSEKIKHSPYGFLP
-251 MPIAG
+251 TG
-256 AAGDSGSPMFIY
+256 GSFGDSGSPMFIY
-268 DKTNNKWLLNGVL
+268 DAQKQKWLINGVL
-281 QTGYPY
+281 QTGNPY
-287 SGRENGFQLIRKDWF
+287 IGKSNGFQLVRKDWF
-302 YDDIYRGDT
+302 YDEIFAGDT
-311 HTVFFEPR
+311 HSVFYEPHQ
-319 SNGHFSFTSNNNG
+319 NGKYFFNDNNNG
-332 TGTVTE
+332 TGKIDAKHKHY
-338 TNERVSNPRLKV
+338 SLPYRLKTRTV
-350 QTVRLFDESLNE
+350 QLFNVSLSE
-362 TDTEP
+362 TAREP
-367 VYAAGGVNQY
+367 VYHAAGGVNSY
-377 RPRLNNGENLSFIDY
+377 RPRLNNGENISFIDK
-392 GNGKL
+392 GKGEL
-397 ILSTNINQGAGGL
+397 ILTSNINQGAGGL
-410 YFQGDFTV
+410 YFEGNFTV

-459 HVQAKGKNQG
+459 LVQAKGENQG
-469 SISVGDG
+469 SVSVGDG
-476 KVILDQR
+476 KVILDQQA
-483 EDNQGKKQAFSEI
+483 DDQGKKQAFSEI

-562 GNESITQPSGK
+562 GNKDITTTGNNNNLDSK
-573 NINRLN
+573 
-579 YSKEIAYNGWFGE
+579 KEIAYNGWFGE
-592 KDSTKTNGRLNLNY
+592 KDATKTNGRLNLNY
-606 QPAEAD
+606 QPEEAD

-643 AYNHLGNGW
+643 AYNHLGSGW

-665 DNDWINRTFKAE
+665 DNDWIDRTFKAE

-707 VFGVAPHHS
+707 VFGVAPHQS

-723 DWTGLTNC
+723 DWTGLTSC
-731 VEKTITD
+731 TEKTITD
-738 DKVIASLTN
+738 DKVIASLSK
-747 TDISGNVSLA
+747 TDIRGNVSLA
-757 DYAHL
+757 DHAHL

-771 GNLSANGDTRYT
+771 GNLSAGGDTHYT
-783 VSHNATQNGNLSLVG
+783 VTRNATQNGNLSLVG

-810 GNTSASGNAS
+810 GNTSASDNAS
-820 FNLSNNAAQNG
+820 FNLSNNAVQNG
-831 SLTLSG
+831 SLTLSD

-860 HFESSR
+860 HFENSR
-866 FTGQISGDK
+866 FTGKISGGK

-918 TGSVSD
+918 TGSAAD
-924 TPRRRSRR
+924 APRRRSRR

-965 SELFGYRSDKLK
+965 SELFGYRSGKLK

-1005 VEGKDNKPLS
+1005 VEGKDNTPLS

-1045 YNPVKEQELSD
+1045 HNPVKEQELSD
-1056 KLDQAGKTEAALAEK
+1056 KLGKAGETEAALTAK

-1078 QQEEEEKVR
+1078 QQ
-1087 LKKAVIPGA
+1087 
-1096 VPSESELNRL
+1096 
-1106 NAELEEAKKQTAA
+1106 
-1119 AQAAQ
+1119 
-1124 AEKEAAWAQAKTAA
+1124 
-1138 AEAGRRAEE
+1138 
-1147 ADAGYRRGNTLEGA
+1147 
-1161 ENADAANL
+1161 
-1169 ALAKAQIAEQTAK
+1169 
-1182 IDWAEAKLMRLN
+1182 
-1194 RIRDEREKAVAA
+1194 
-1206 AGEAKALADKIAET
+1206 
-1220 AKEKQDLQSMVLSL
+1220 
-1234 ANVKEELVITEAEL
+1234 
-1248 QNAKAERAGLE
+1248 
-1259 AKRALLERRQSDKVQ
+1259 
-1274 KEQEAQTALTA
+1274 
-1285 ARQSEAAREGAAE
+1285 
-1298 AKKQAEKDNAQT
+1298 AEKDNAQS
-1310 LDALN
+1310 LDALI

-1320 AAEKA
+1320 ATEKA
-1325 ESVAELAR
+1325 ESVAEPAR

-1345 EEEKKRAQA
+1345 EEEKKRVQA

-1359 LAKQREAETRPVTAA
+1359 LAKQREAETRPATTAFPRA
-1374 FRRTRRDLPQPQPQ
+1374 RRARRDLPQPQPQ

-1477 RTENTFDDGIGNS
+1477 RTGNTFDDGIGNS

-1525 IGGKIRR
+1525 IRGKIRR

-1552 EPHIGATRYFVRKA
+1552 EPHIGATRYFVQKA

-1581 FNRYRAGIKADYPFK
+1581 FNRYRAGIKADYSFK

>member
-1 MKITDKRTTE
+1 MKTTDKRTTE
-11 THRKTPK
+11 THRKAPK

-38 PQARAGHTYFGINYQ
+38 PQAWAGHTYFGINYQ

-128 GGNPDQHRF
+128 GSNPDQHRF
-137 SYQIVKRNNYKP
+137 SYQIVKRNNYKAGT
-149 DNSHPYNGDY
+149 NGHPYGGDY

-173 VEMTGD
+173 VEMTSD

-194 VRIGSGHHY
+194 VRIGSGQQWQRTDEQQAKGDAY
-203 WRYDDDKHGDLS
+203 SSWLAGAYNWRI
-215 YSGAWLIGGNT
+215 AGNT
-226 HMQGWGNNGV
+226 HSQSGAGNGTVN
-236 VSLSGDVRHANDYGP
+236 LSGDITKSNNYGP
-251 MPIAG
+251 LPTAG
-256 AAGDSGSPMFIY
+256 SFGDSGSPMFIY
-268 DKTNNKWLLNGVL
+268 DAIKQKWLINGVL
-281 QTGYPY
+281 QTGNPY
-287 SGRENGFQLIRKDWF
+287 LGAGNGFQLIRKDWF
-302 YDDIYRGDT
+302 YGN
-311 HTVFFEPR
+311 VFAEDLPITFLEPR
-319 SNGHFSFTSNNNG
+319 SNGHYSFSSNNNG
-332 TGTVTE
+332 TGTVTQ
-338 TNERVSNPRLKV
+338 TNEKVSMPRFKVRTVQLFNEALKAE
-350 QTVRLFDESLNE
+350 DK
-362 TDTEP
+362 EP
-367 VYAAGGVNQY
+367 VYAAGGVNAY
-377 RPRLNNGENLSFIDY
+377 KPRLNNGKNISFIDY
-392 GNGKL
+392 AKGEVTFTN
-397 ILSTNINQGAGGL
+397 NINQGAGGL
-410 YFQGDFTV
+410 YFEGDFTV
-418 SPKNNETW
+418 SSENNATW

-433 SDGSTVTWKVNGV
+433 SEDSTVTWKVNGV

-459 HVQAKGKNQG
+459 HVQAKGENQG

-476 KVILDQR
+476 KVILDQQAD
-483 EDNQGKKQAFSEI
+483 ENNKKQAFSEI

-562 GNESITQPSGK
+562 GNKDITTTGNNNSLDSK
-573 NINRLN
+573 
-579 YSKEIAYNGWFGE
+579 KEIAYNGWFGE
-592 KDSTKTNGRLNLNY
+592 KDSTKTNGRLNLVY
-606 QPAEAD
+606 QPAAED

-643 AYNHLGNGW
+643 AYNHLNDHW
-652 SKMEGIPQGEIVW
+652 SQKEGIPRGEIVW
-665 DNDWINRTFKAE
+665 DNDWIDRTFKAE
-677 NFHIQGGQAVV
+677 NFLIKGGQAVV

-707 VFGVAPHHS
+707 VFGVAPHQS

-738 DKVIASLTN
+738 EKVIASLTN

-757 DYAHL
+757 NHAHL

-771 GNLSANGDTRYT
+771 GNLTAGGDTHYEVT
-783 VSHNATQNGNLSLVG
+783 HNATQNGNLSLVG

-820 FNLSNNAAQNG
+820 FNLSDHAAQNG
-831 SLTLSG
+831 DLTLSG
-837 NAKANVSHSALNG
+837 NAKANVSHSAFNG

-860 HFESSR
+860 HFENSR
-866 FTGQISGDK
+866 LTGQISGGK

-918 TGSVSD
+918 TGSATD
-924 TPRRRSRR
+924 APRRRSRR

-977 LAESSEGTYTL
+977 LAESSEGAYTL

-994 NEPVSLEQLTV
+994 NEPVSLDQLTV

-1045 YNPVKEQELSD
+1045 HNPVKEQELSD
-1056 KLDQAGKTEAALAEK
+1056 KLGK
-1071 QAQLAAK
+1071 
-1078 QQEEEEKVR
+1078 
-1087 LKKAVIPGA
+1087 
-1096 VPSESELNRL
+1096 
-1106 NAELEEAKKQTAA
+1106 
-1119 AQAAQ
+1119 
-1124 AEKEAAWAQAKTAA
+1124 
-1138 AEAGRRAEE
+1138 
-1147 ADAGYRRGNTLEGA
+1147 
-1161 ENADAANL
+1161 
-1169 ALAKAQIAEQTAK
+1169 
-1182 IDWAEAKLMRLN
+1182 
-1194 RIRDEREKAVAA
+1194 
-1206 AGEAKALADKIAET
+1206 
-1220 AKEKQDLQSMVLSL
+1220 
-1234 ANVKEELVITEAEL
+1234 
-1248 QNAKAERAGLE
+1248 
-1259 AKRALLERRQSDKVQ
+1259 
-1274 KEQEAQTALTA
+1274 
-1285 ARQSEAAREGAAE
+1285 AE
-1298 AKKQAEKDNAQT
+1298 AKKQAGKDNAQS
-1310 LDALN
+1310 LDALI

-1320 AAEKA
+1320 AVEKT
-1325 ESVAELAR
+1325 ESVAEPAR
-1333 QAGGENAGIMQA
+1333 QGGGENVGIMQA
-1345 EEEKKRAQA
+1345 EEEKKRVQA
-1354 DKDTA
+1354 DKDSA
-1359 LAKQREAETRPVTAA
+1359 LAKQREAETRPATTAFPRA
-1374 FRRTRRDLPQPQPQ
+1374 RRARRDLPQPQPQPQ
-1388 PQRDLISRYANSGL
+1388 PQRDLISRYTNSGL

-1507 DIGISA
+1507 DIGIST

-1552 EPHIGATRYFVRKA
+1552 EPHIGATRYFVQKA

-1581 FNRYRAGIKADYPFK
+1581 FNRYRAGIKADYSFK

>member
-1 MKITDKRTTE
+1 MKTTDKRTTE
-11 THRKTPK
+11 THRKAPK

-101 VAALVGDQYIVSVAH
+101 VAALAGDQYIVSVAH

-128 GGNPDQHRF
+128 GSNPDQHRF
-137 SYQIVKRNNYKP
+137 SYQIVKRNNYKAGT
-149 DNSHPYNGDY
+149 NGHPYGGDY

-173 VEMTGD
+173 VEMTSYMDGWKYAD
-179 MRGNTYSD
+179 LN
-187 KEKYPER
+187 KYPDR
-194 VRIGSGHHY
+194 VRIGAGRQY
-203 WRYDDDKHGDLS
+203 WRSDEDEPNNRESS
-215 YSGAWLIGGNT
+215 YHIASAYSWLVGGNT
-226 HMQGWGNNGV
+226 FAQNG
-236 VSLSGDVRHANDYGP
+236 SGGGTVNLGSEKIKHSPYGFLP
-251 MPIAG
+251 TG
-256 AAGDSGSPMFIY
+256 GSFGDSGSPMFIY
-268 DKTNNKWLLNGVL
+268 DAQKQKWLINGVL
-281 QTGYPY
+281 QTGNPY
-287 SGRENGFQLIRKDWF
+287 IGKSNGFQLVRKDWF
-302 YDDIYRGDT
+302 YDEIFAGDT
-311 HTVFFEPR
+311 HSVFYEPHQ
-319 SNGHFSFTSNNNG
+319 NGKYFFNDNNNG
-332 TGTVTE
+332 AGKIDAKHKHY
-338 TNERVSNPRLKV
+338 SLPYRLKTRTV
-350 QTVRLFDESLNE
+350 QLFNVSLSE
-362 TDTEP
+362 TAREP
-367 VYAAGGVNQY
+367 VYHAAGGVNSY
-377 RPRLNNGENLSFIDY
+377 RPRLNNGENISFIDK
-392 GNGKL
+392 GKGEL
-397 ILSTNINQGAGGL
+397 ILTSNINQGAGGL
-410 YFQGDFTV
+410 YFEGNFTV

-459 HVQAKGKNQG
+459 LVQAKGENQG
-469 SISVGDG
+469 SVSVGDG
-476 KVILDQR
+476 KVILDQQA
-483 EDNQGKKQAFSEI
+483 DDQGKKQAFSEI

-562 GNESITQPSGK
+562 GNKDITTTGNNNNLDSK
-573 NINRLN
+573 
-579 YSKEIAYNGWFGE
+579 KEIAYNGWFGE
-592 KDSTKTNGRLNLNY
+592 KDATKTNGRLNLNY
-606 QPAEAD
+606 QPEEAD

-643 AYNHLGNGW
+643 AYNHLGSGW

-665 DNDWINRTFKAE
+665 DNDWIDRTFKAE

-707 VFGVAPHHS
+707 VFGVAPHQS

-723 DWTGLTNC
+723 DWTGLTSC
-731 VEKTITD
+731 TEKTITD
-738 DKVIASLTN
+738 DKVIASLSK
-747 TDISGNVSLA
+747 TDIRGNVSLA
-757 DYAHL
+757 DHAHL

-771 GNLSANGDTRYT
+771 GNLSAGGDTHYT
-783 VSHNATQNGNLSLVG
+783 VTRNATQNGNLSLVG

-810 GNTSASGNAS
+810 GNTSASDNAS
-820 FNLSNNAAQNG
+820 FNLSNNAVQNG
-831 SLTLSG
+831 SLTLSD

-860 HFESSR
+860 HFENSR
-866 FTGQISGDK
+866 FTGKISGGK

-918 TGSVSD
+918 TGSAAD
-924 TPRRRSRR
+924 APRRRSRR

-965 SELFGYRSDKLK
+965 SELFGYRSGKLK

-1005 VEGKDNKPLS
+1005 VEGKDNTPLS

-1045 YNPVKEQELSD
+1045 HNPVKEQELSD
-1056 KLDQAGKTEAALAEK
+1056 KLGKAGETEAALTAK

-1078 QQEEEEKVR
+1078 QQ
-1087 LKKAVIPGA
+1087 
-1096 VPSESELNRL
+1096 
-1106 NAELEEAKKQTAA
+1106 
-1119 AQAAQ
+1119 
-1124 AEKEAAWAQAKTAA
+1124 
-1138 AEAGRRAEE
+1138 
-1147 ADAGYRRGNTLEGA
+1147 
-1161 ENADAANL
+1161 
-1169 ALAKAQIAEQTAK
+1169 
-1182 IDWAEAKLMRLN
+1182 
-1194 RIRDEREKAVAA
+1194 
-1206 AGEAKALADKIAET
+1206 
-1220 AKEKQDLQSMVLSL
+1220 
-1234 ANVKEELVITEAEL
+1234 
-1248 QNAKAERAGLE
+1248 
-1259 AKRALLERRQSDKVQ
+1259 
-1274 KEQEAQTALTA
+1274 
-1285 ARQSEAAREGAAE
+1285 
-1298 AKKQAEKDNAQT
+1298 AEKDNAQS
-1310 LDALN
+1310 LDALI

-1320 AAEKA
+1320 ATEKA
-1325 ESVAELAR
+1325 ESVAEPAR

-1345 EEEKKRAQA
+1345 EEEKKRVQA

-1359 LAKQREAETRPVTAA
+1359 LAKQREAETRPATTAFPRA
-1374 FRRTRRDLPQPQPQ
+1374 RRASRDLPQPQPK

-1412 FAVQDELDR
+1412 FSVQDELDR

-1477 RTENTFDDGIGNS
+1477 RTGNTFDDGIGNS

-1525 IGGKIRR
+1525 IRGKIRR

-1552 EPHIGATRYFVRKA
+1552 EPHIGATRYFVQKA

-1581 FNRYRAGIKADYPFK
+1581 FNRYRAGIKADYSFK

>member
-1 MKITDKRTTE
+1 MKTTDKRTTE
-11 THRKTPK
+11 THRKAPK

-101 VAALVGDQYIVSVAH
+101 VAALAGDQYIVSVAH

-128 GGNPDQHRF
+128 GSNPDQHRF
-137 SYQIVKRNNYKP
+137 SYQIVKRNNYKAGT
-149 DNSHPYNGDY
+149 NGHPYGGDY

-173 VEMTGD
+173 VEMTSYMDGWKYAD
-179 MRGNTYSD
+179 LN
-187 KEKYPER
+187 KYPDR
-194 VRIGSGHHY
+194 VRIGAGRQY
-203 WRYDDDKHGDLS
+203 WRSDEDEPNNRESS
-215 YSGAWLIGGNT
+215 YHIASAYSWLVGGNT
-226 HMQGWGNNGV
+226 FAQNG
-236 VSLSGDVRHANDYGP
+236 SGGGTVNLGSEKIKHSPYGFLP
-251 MPIAG
+251 TG
-256 AAGDSGSPMFIY
+256 GSFGDSGSPMFIY
-268 DKTNNKWLLNGVL
+268 DAQKQKWLINGVL
-281 QTGYPY
+281 QTGNPY
-287 SGRENGFQLIRKDWF
+287 IGKSNGFQLVRKDWF
-302 YDDIYRGDT
+302 YDEIFAGDT
-311 HTVFFEPR
+311 HSVFYEPHQ
-319 SNGHFSFTSNNNG
+319 NGKYFFNDNNNG
-332 TGTVTE
+332 AGKIDAKHKHY
-338 TNERVSNPRLKV
+338 SLPYRLKTRTV
-350 QTVRLFDESLNE
+350 QLFNVSLSE
-362 TDTEP
+362 TAREP
-367 VYAAGGVNQY
+367 VYHAAGGVNSY
-377 RPRLNNGENLSFIDY
+377 RPRLNNGENISFIDK
-392 GNGKL
+392 GKGEL
-397 ILSTNINQGAGGL
+397 ILTSNINQGAGGL
-410 YFQGDFTV
+410 YFEGNFTV

-459 HVQAKGKNQG
+459 LVQAKGENQG
-469 SISVGDG
+469 SVSVGDG
-476 KVILDQR
+476 KVILDQQA
-483 EDNQGKKQAFSEI
+483 DDQGKKQAFSEI

-562 GNESITQPSGK
+562 GNKDITTTGNNNNLDSK
-573 NINRLN
+573 
-579 YSKEIAYNGWFGE
+579 KEIAYNGWFGE
-592 KDSTKTNGRLNLNY
+592 KDATKTNGRLNLNY
-606 QPAEAD
+606 QPEEAD

-643 AYNHLGNGW
+643 AYNHLGSGW

-665 DNDWINRTFKAE
+665 DNDWIDRTFKAE

-707 VFGVAPHHS
+707 VFGVAPHQS

-723 DWTGLTNC
+723 DWTGLTSC
-731 VEKTITD
+731 TEKTITD
-738 DKVIASLTN
+738 DKVIASLSK
-747 TDISGNVSLA
+747 TDIRGNVSLA
-757 DYAHL
+757 DHAHL

-771 GNLSANGDTRYT
+771 GNLSAGGDTHYT
-783 VSHNATQNGNLSLVG
+783 VTRNATQNGNLSLVG

-810 GNTSASGNAS
+810 GNTSASDNAS
-820 FNLSNNAAQNG
+820 FNLSNNAVQNG
-831 SLTLSG
+831 SLTLSD

-860 HFESSR
+860 HFENSR
-866 FTGQISGDK
+866 FTGKISGGK

-918 TGSVSD
+918 TGSAAD
-924 TPRRRSRR
+924 APRRRSRR

-965 SELFGYRSDKLK
+965 SELFGYRSGKLK
-977 LAESSEGTYTL
+977 LAESSEVTYTL

-1005 VEGKDNKPLS
+1005 VEGKDNTPLS

-1045 YNPVKEQELSD
+1045 HNPVKEQELSD
-1056 KLDQAGKTEAALAEK
+1056 KLGKAGETEAALTAK

-1078 QQEEEEKVR
+1078 QQ
-1087 LKKAVIPGA
+1087 
-1096 VPSESELNRL
+1096 
-1106 NAELEEAKKQTAA
+1106 
-1119 AQAAQ
+1119 
-1124 AEKEAAWAQAKTAA
+1124 
-1138 AEAGRRAEE
+1138 
-1147 ADAGYRRGNTLEGA
+1147 
-1161 ENADAANL
+1161 
-1169 ALAKAQIAEQTAK
+1169 
-1182 IDWAEAKLMRLN
+1182 
-1194 RIRDEREKAVAA
+1194 
-1206 AGEAKALADKIAET
+1206 
-1220 AKEKQDLQSMVLSL
+1220 
-1234 ANVKEELVITEAEL
+1234 
-1248 QNAKAERAGLE
+1248 
-1259 AKRALLERRQSDKVQ
+1259 
-1274 KEQEAQTALTA
+1274 
-1285 ARQSEAAREGAAE
+1285 
-1298 AKKQAEKDNAQT
+1298 AEKDNAQS
-1310 LDALN
+1310 LDALI

-1320 AAEKA
+1320 ATEKA
-1325 ESVAELAR
+1325 ESVAEPAR

-1345 EEEKKRAQA
+1345 EEEKKRVQA

-1359 LAKQREAETRPVTAA
+1359 LAKQREAETRPATTAFPRA
-1374 FRRTRRDLPQPQPQ
+1374 RRARRDLPQPQPQ

-1412 FAVQDELDR
+1412 FSVQDELDR

-1477 RTENTFDDGIGNS
+1477 RTGNTFDDGIGNS

-1525 IGGKIRR
+1525 IRGKIRR

-1552 EPHIGATRYFVRKA
+1552 EPHIGATRYFVQKA

-1581 FNRYRAGIKADYPFK
+1581 FNRYRAGIKADYSFK

>member
-1 MKITDKRTTE
+1 M
-11 THRKTPK
+11 
-18 TGRIRFSPAY
+18 
-28 LAICLSFGIL
+28 
-38 PQARAGHTYFGINYQ
+38 
-53 YYRDFAENKG
+53 
-63 KFAVGAKDIEV
+63 
-74 YNKKGELVGK
+74 
-84 SMTKAPMIDFS
+84 
-95 VVSRNG
+95 
-101 VAALVGDQYIVSVAH
+101 
-116 NGGYNNVDFGAE
+116 
-128 GGNPDQHRF
+128 
-137 SYQIVKRNNYKP
+137 
-149 DNSHPYNGDY
+149 
-159 HMPRLHKFVTDAEP
+159 
-173 VEMTGD
+173 
-179 MRGNTYSD
+179 
-187 KEKYPER
+187 
-194 VRIGSGHHY
+194 
-203 WRYDDDKHGDLS
+203 
-215 YSGAWLIGGNT
+215 
-226 HMQGWGNNGV
+226 
-236 VSLSGDVRHANDYGP
+236 
-251 MPIAG
+251 
-256 AAGDSGSPMFIY
+256 
-268 DKTNNKWLLNGVL
+268 
-281 QTGYPY
+281 
-287 SGRENGFQLIRKDWF
+287 
-302 YDDIYRGDT
+302 
-311 HTVFFEPR
+311 
-319 SNGHFSFTSNNNG
+319 
-332 TGTVTE
+332 
-338 TNERVSNPRLKV
+338 
-350 QTVRLFDESLNE
+350 
-362 TDTEP
+362 
-367 VYAAGGVNQY
+367 
-377 RPRLNNGENLSFIDY
+377 
-392 GNGKL
+392 
-397 ILSTNINQGAGGL
+397 
-410 YFQGDFTV
+410 
-418 SPKNNETW
+418 
-426 QGAGVHI
+426 
-433 SDGSTVTWKVNGV
+433 
-446 ANDRLSKIGKGTL
+446 
-459 HVQAKGKNQG
+459 
-469 SISVGDG
+469 GDG
-476 KVILDQR
+476 KVILDQQAD
-483 EDNQGKKQAFSEI
+483 ENNKKQAFSEI

-562 GNESITQPSGK
+562 GNKDIATTGNNNSLDSK
-573 NINRLN
+573 
-579 YSKEIAYNGWFGE
+579 KEIAYNGWFGE
-592 KDSTKTNGRLNLNY
+592 KDTTKTNGRLNLVY
-606 QPAEAD
+606 QPAAED

-643 AYNHLGNGW
+643 AYNHLNDHW
-652 SKMEGIPQGEIVW
+652 SQKEGIPRGEIVW

-677 NFHIQGGQAVV
+677 NFQIKGGQAVV
-688 SRNVAKVE
+688 SRNVAKVK

-707 VFGVAPHHS
+707 VFGVAPHQS

-757 DYAHL
+757 DHAHL

-783 VSHNATQNGNLSLVG
+783 VSHNATQNGDLSLVG

-820 FNLSNNAAQNG
+820 FNLSDHAVQNG

-866 FTGQISGDK
+866 FTGQISGSK

-918 TGSVSD
+918 TGSATD
-924 TPRRRSRR
+924 APRRRSRR
-932 SLLSVTPPTSAE
+932 SLLSVTPPASVE

-994 NEPVSLEQLTV
+994 NEPASLEQLTV

-1045 YNPVKEQELSD
+1045 HNPVKEQELSD
-1056 KLDQAGKTEAALAEK
+1056 KLGK
-1071 QAQLAAK
+1071 
-1078 QQEEEEKVR
+1078 
-1087 LKKAVIPGA
+1087 
-1096 VPSESELNRL
+1096 
-1106 NAELEEAKKQTAA
+1106 
-1119 AQAAQ
+1119 
-1124 AEKEAAWAQAKTAA
+1124 
-1138 AEAGRRAEE
+1138 
-1147 ADAGYRRGNTLEGA
+1147 
-1161 ENADAANL
+1161 
-1169 ALAKAQIAEQTAK
+1169 
-1182 IDWAEAKLMRLN
+1182 
-1194 RIRDEREKAVAA
+1194 
-1206 AGEAKALADKIAET
+1206 
-1220 AKEKQDLQSMVLSL
+1220 
-1234 ANVKEELVITEAEL
+1234 
-1248 QNAKAERAGLE
+1248 
-1259 AKRALLERRQSDKVQ
+1259 
-1274 KEQEAQTALTA
+1274 
-1285 ARQSEAAREGAAE
+1285 AE
-1298 AKKQAEKDNAQT
+1298 AKKQAEKDNAQS
-1310 LDALN
+1310 LDALI

-1320 AAEKA
+1320 AVEKT
-1325 ESVAELAR
+1325 ESVAEPAR
-1333 QAGGENAGIMQA
+1333 QAGGENVGIMQA
-1345 EEEKKRAQA
+1345 EEEKKRVQA

-1359 LAKQREAETRPVTAA
+1359 LAKQREAETRPATTAFPRA
-1374 FRRTRRDLPQPQPQ
+1374 RRARRDLPQLQPQPQPQ

-1500 QYGIGRF
+1500 QYGIDRF
-1507 DIGISA
+1507 YIGISA

-1525 IGGKIRR
+1525 IGSKIRR

-1552 EPHIGATRYFVRKA
+1552 EPHIGATRYFVQKA

-1581 FNRYRAGIKADYPFK
+1581 FNRYRAGIKADYSFK

>member
-1 MKITDKRTTE
+1 MKTTDKRTTE
-11 THRKTPK
+11 THRKAPK

-101 VAALVGDQYIVSVAH
+101 VAALAGDQYIVSVAH

-128 GGNPDQHRF
+128 GSNPDQHRF
-137 SYQIVKRNNYKP
+137 SYQIVKRNNYKAGT
-149 DNSHPYNGDY
+149 NGHPYGGDY

-173 VEMTGD
+173 VEMTSYMDGWKYAD
-179 MRGNTYSD
+179 LN
-187 KEKYPER
+187 KYPDR
-194 VRIGSGHHY
+194 VRIGAGRQY
-203 WRYDDDKHGDLS
+203 WRSDEDEPNNRESS
-215 YSGAWLIGGNT
+215 YHIASAYSWLVGGNT
-226 HMQGWGNNGV
+226 FAQNG
-236 VSLSGDVRHANDYGP
+236 SGGGTVNLGSEKIKHSPYGFLP
-251 MPIAG
+251 TG
-256 AAGDSGSPMFIY
+256 GSFGDSGSPMFIY
-268 DKTNNKWLLNGVL
+268 DAQKQKWLINGVL
-281 QTGYPY
+281 QTGNPY
-287 SGRENGFQLIRKDWF
+287 IGKSNGFQLVRKDWF
-302 YDDIYRGDT
+302 YDEIFAGDT
-311 HTVFFEPR
+311 HSVFYEPHQ
-319 SNGHFSFTSNNNG
+319 NGKYFFNDNNNG
-332 TGTVTE
+332 AGKIDAKHKHY
-338 TNERVSNPRLKV
+338 SLPYRLKTRTV
-350 QTVRLFDESLNE
+350 QLFNVSLSE
-362 TDTEP
+362 TAREP
-367 VYAAGGVNQY
+367 VYHAAGGVNSY
-377 RPRLNNGENLSFIDY
+377 RPRLNNGENISFIDK
-392 GNGKL
+392 GKGEL
-397 ILSTNINQGAGGL
+397 ILTSNINQGAGGL
-410 YFQGDFTV
+410 YFEGNFTV

-459 HVQAKGKNQG
+459 LVQAKGENQG
-469 SISVGDG
+469 SVSVGDG
-476 KVILDQR
+476 KVILDQQA
-483 EDNQGKKQAFSEI
+483 DDQGKKQAFNEI

-562 GNESITQPSGK
+562 GNKDITTTGNNNNLDSK
-573 NINRLN
+573 
-579 YSKEIAYNGWFGE
+579 KEIAYNGWFGE
-592 KDSTKTNGRLNLNY
+592 KDATKTNGRLNLNY
-606 QPAEAD
+606 QPEEAD

-643 AYNHLGNGW
+643 AYNHLGSGW

-665 DNDWINRTFKAE
+665 DNDWIDRTFKAE

-707 VFGVAPHHS
+707 VFGVAPHQS

-723 DWTGLTNC
+723 DWTGLTSC
-731 VEKTITD
+731 TEKTITD
-738 DKVIASLTN
+738 DKVIASLSK
-747 TDISGNVSLA
+747 TDIRGNVSLA
-757 DYAHL
+757 DHAHL

-771 GNLSANGDTRYT
+771 GNLSAGGDTHYT
-783 VSHNATQNGNLSLVG
+783 VTRNATQNGNLSLVG

-810 GNTSASGNAS
+810 GNTSASDNAS
-820 FNLSNNAAQNG
+820 FNLSNNAVQNG
-831 SLTLSG
+831 SLTLSD

-860 HFESSR
+860 HFENSR
-866 FTGQISGDK
+866 FTGKISGGK

-918 TGSVSD
+918 TGSAAD
-924 TPRRRSRR
+924 APRRRSRR

-965 SELFGYRSDKLK
+965 SELFGYRSGKLK

-1005 VEGKDNKPLS
+1005 VEGKDNTPLS

-1045 YNPVKEQELSD
+1045 HNPVKEQELSD
-1056 KLDQAGKTEAALAEK
+1056 KLGKAGETEAALTAK

-1078 QQEEEEKVR
+1078 QQ
-1087 LKKAVIPGA
+1087 
-1096 VPSESELNRL
+1096 
-1106 NAELEEAKKQTAA
+1106 
-1119 AQAAQ
+1119 
-1124 AEKEAAWAQAKTAA
+1124 
-1138 AEAGRRAEE
+1138 
-1147 ADAGYRRGNTLEGA
+1147 
-1161 ENADAANL
+1161 
-1169 ALAKAQIAEQTAK
+1169 
-1182 IDWAEAKLMRLN
+1182 
-1194 RIRDEREKAVAA
+1194 
-1206 AGEAKALADKIAET
+1206 
-1220 AKEKQDLQSMVLSL
+1220 
-1234 ANVKEELVITEAEL
+1234 
-1248 QNAKAERAGLE
+1248 
-1259 AKRALLERRQSDKVQ
+1259 
-1274 KEQEAQTALTA
+1274 
-1285 ARQSEAAREGAAE
+1285 
-1298 AKKQAEKDNAQT
+1298 AEKDNAQS
-1310 LDALN
+1310 LDALI

-1320 AAEKA
+1320 ATEKA
-1325 ESVAELAR
+1325 ESVAEPAR

-1345 EEEKKRAQA
+1345 EEEKKRVQA

-1359 LAKQREAETRPVTAA
+1359 LAKQREAETRPATTAFPRA
-1374 FRRTRRDLPQPQPQ
+1374 RRPRRDLPQPQPQ

-1477 RTENTFDDGIGNS
+1477 RTGNTFDDGIGNS

-1525 IGGKIRR
+1525 IRGKIRR

-1552 EPHIGATRYFVRKA
+1552 EPHIGATRYFVQKA

-1581 FNRYRAGIKADYPFK
+1581 FNRYRAGIKADYSFK